1 MAEAFELYASFK
13 IDTSGYTQDLNK
25 IRQEM
30 EQFQQEL
37 NSLAIHPT
45 FDGGRFRSELQQAQQ
60 QSTQATEE
68 IQRLQQQIQSLQE
81 AADGGGSGDSGGGV
95 LSGFLNRLDVIGDIA
110 SGQFLANMAV
120 NGINSIIDGVTGSID
135 ESIGLASDLVETQN
149 VVDVTFE
156 DSASTINKWAQEALN
171 AYGITETKA
180 KQYSSTLG
188 AMLKSMGIADD
199 KVLQMS
205 MDMAGLAADMAS
217 FYNLDHDTAFE
228 KIRSGISG
236 ENEPLKA
243 LGINM
248 SVANLN
254 AFALEKGM
262 NKAFD
267 KMSQAEQATLRYQYL
282 LEATKD
288 AQGDFAR
295 TGDSFSNEMRKL
307 QTNLDRIKTEFG
319 KGLLGVVTPAISLL
333 NNVLSDKSYQYTT
346 AEKIMQERDESIYD
360 AKATYAQ
367 SLTIV
372 NSMRNMEQESGKAV
386 KATKA
391 WQEALENLKNVMPG
405 LSQYVDLTSDAIMGN
420 TERIKQYVD
429 TVNGVSL
436 YGAHDTAVTDAQA
449 AVDETEKQLES
460 LYARRDYLNSLIGGS
475 NAEEVKAAYQDAAE
489 SAYSSFVSTMSDISD
504 YTFADTLE
512 GFMREAPDGSS
523 QYNDIIRAR
532 NGFYS
537 EFHHTFTDL
546 QEDAWEM
553 LTDAMNLQSSDSSAA
568 AGELE
573 DVNRQIEETN
583 DKLNENQTA
592 LARATAEWEAYK
604 RAHPEAEKQVKFNEA
619 IEDEKKALED
629 LKSTVKDV
637 YTYQEDALKK
647 AQEAYK
653 GVASG
658 MGYMV
663 THTQEEMKKLLDT
676 DYSKENVLSWYGT
689 NADALHAYNDA
700 LQQAEASGVDVGI
713 LSGLTTYSRDNDA
726 YLSRLLNLT
735 PEEIKQLNAD
745 YQRARDE
752 ENAMAETKTRYT
764 LANDE
769 TYQSMLSTM
778 EKALEAFDQKDAITA
793 YMAENDSAFL
803 AGIDDIRKTL
813 ETEIPGI
820 NALLEQLGLKQID
833 YELKDKPWISD
844 FFVRGDADQRE
855 EDIAHE
861 KAAPTL
867 KEQAQARRAREQARA
882 RSGYADMIE
891 DGLMPDDIKAR
902 AQRWNRLVEMKTQE
916 MNDIVDIL
924 EQRMEENQRQREAE
938 EAEQWNNRATKDM
951 PPLYMMDTII
961 ANAAHPKFVPNTY
974 IGAPSSEQQEKTTGG
989 NFFSAIE
996 SAIDAAKEIE
1006 SRTIQEDFVT
1016 QSIFNALGEMME
1028 NYKESLRNN
1037 SAPNIFS
1044 NSDGVLFVQV
1054 TNPGEIANAVS
1065 GLPPTTINN
1074 TFSVDG
1080 KTVATAVAPIVN
1092 KIIGRG
1098 IRGNLMEVAR

>member
-13 IDTSGYTQDLNK
+13 IDTSGYTQELNK

-30 EQFQQEL
+30 QQFQQEL
-37 NSLAIHPT
+37 NSIAVHPT
-45 FDGGRFRSELQQAQQ
+45 FDGGRFLTELQQAQQ

-68 IQRLQQQIQSLQE
+68 IKRLQQQIQSLQE
-81 AADGGGSGDSGGGV
+81 AADDDSGGSGGR
-95 LSGFLNRLDVIGDIA
+95 SGFLSRLNVIGDIA

-120 NGINSIIDGVTGSID
+120 NGINSIIDGVAGAIN
-135 ESIGLASDLVETQN
+135 ESIGLASDLMETQN

-188 AMLKSMGIADD
+188 AMLKSMGVADD
-199 KVLQMS
+199 QVLQMS
-205 MDMAGLAADMAS
+205 TDMTGLAADMAS

-236 ENEPLKA
+236 ETEPLKA

-288 AQGDFAR
+288 VQGDFAR

-333 NNVLSDKSYQYTT
+333 NNLLSDKSYQYTT
-346 AEKIMQERDESIYD
+346 AEKIMQARDESIYD

-372 NSMRNMEQESGKAV
+372 NAMRNMEQESGEAV
-386 KATKA
+386 KATKV

-449 AVDETEKQLES
+449 AVNETEKQLES
-460 LYARRDYLNSLIGGS
+460 LYARRDYLNSLIVGA
-475 NAEEVKAAYQDAAE
+475 NAEEVKAAYHDVVE
-489 SAYSSFVSTMSDISD
+489 NAYQSFVRTMAETNAN
-504 YTFADTLE
+504 YTFADTFDE
-512 GFMREAPDGSS
+512 FFAS
-523 QYNDIIRAR
+523 QYDEVDRAIR
-532 NGFYS
+532 GVGYS
-537 EFHHTFTDL
+537 SINLYEFRDMQEAAWSKLTEAMSLQTF
-546 QEDAWEM
+546 
-553 LTDAMNLQSSDSSAA
+553 DSSAT

-583 DKLNENQTA
+583 DKLSENQTA
-592 LARATAEWEAYK
+592 LASATAQWEAYK
-604 RAHPEAEKQVKFNEA
+604 RAHPDAEEQVKFNEA
-619 IEDEKKALED
+619 VEDEKKALED
-629 LKSTVKDV
+629 LKTALKDV
-637 YTYQEDALKK
+637 DTYSADTLKK

-663 THTQEEMKKLLDT
+663 THTQDEMKKLLDT

-700 LQQAEASGVDVGI
+700 LKQAEAAGVDVDI

-764 LANDE
+764 MADDE
-769 TYQSMLSTM
+769 TYQAMLETVQKS
-778 EKALEAFDQKDAITA
+778 LEAFQQAETITA
-793 YMAENDSAFL
+793 YMEENDSALL
-803 AGIDDIRKTL
+803 AGIDKMKETL
-813 ETEIPGI
+813 ESELPGI
-820 NALLEQLGLKQID
+820 NALLEKYGFGVKLSDLTPKYRTDYSTNETHYDFLGDISTGKGRAADAPLAVGHLMDQKVREGNSFWDKAQEAAD
-833 YELKDKPWISD
+833 KAYENRKHEAKYWT
-844 FFVRGDADQRE
+844 FV
-855 EDIAHE
+855 
-861 KAAPTL
+861 
-867 KEQAQARRAREQARA
+867 
-882 RSGYADMIE
+882 S
-891 DGLMPDDIKAR
+891 
-902 AQRWNRLVEMKTQE
+902 EMRTTFE
-916 MNDIVDIL
+916 T
-924 EQRMEENQRQREAE
+924 MEENYLTALKEGRLP
-938 EAEQWNNRATKDM
+938 N
-951 PPLYMMDTII
+951 I
-961 ANAAHPKFVPNTY
+961 ANN
-974 IGAPSSEQQEKTTGG
+974 E
-989 NFFSAIE
+989 
-996 SAIDAAKEIE
+996 
-1006 SRTIQEDFVT
+1006 
-1016 QSIFNALGEMME
+1016 
-1028 NYKESLRNN
+1028 
-1037 SAPNIFS
+1037 
-1044 NSDGVLFVQV
+1044 DGVICVRIE
-1054 TNPGEIANAVS
+1054 NPADVAQAVS
-1065 GLPPTTINN
+1065 GLPPTTIQNN
-1074 TFSVDG
+1074 FSVDG
-1080 KTVATAVAPIVN
+1080 KMIATAIAPHVN
-1092 KIIGRG
+1092 SAIGG
-1098 IRGNLMEVAR
+1098 TIRSNLMFAKWGD

>member
-13 IDTSGYTQDLNK
+13 IDTSGYTQELNK

-30 EQFQQEL
+30 QQFQQEL
-37 NSLAIHPT
+37 NSFAVHPT
-45 FDGGRFRSELQQAQQ
+45 FDAGRFRAELQQAQQ

-68 IQRLQQQIQSLQE
+68 IKRLQQQIQSLQE

-95 LSGFLNRLDVIGDIA
+95 LSRFLRRLDVIGDIA

-120 NGINSIIDGVTGSID
+120 NGINSIIDGVTGSIS

-199 KVLQMS
+199 QVLQMS

-372 NSMRNMEQESGKAV
+372 NSMRNMEQESGEAV

-460 LYARRDYLNSLIGGS
+460 LYARRDYLNSLIVGS
-475 NAEEVKAAYQDAAE
+475 NAEEVKAAYHDVVE
-489 SAYSSFVSTMSDISD
+489 NAYQSFVRTMAGTNAN
-504 YTFADTLE
+504 YTFANTFDE
-512 GFMREAPDGSS
+512 FFAS
-523 QYNDIIRAR
+523 QYDEVDRAIRGVGDSSINLFDFGDMQAAAW
-532 NGFYS
+532 S
-537 EFHHTFTDL
+537 KLTEAMSLQTFD
-546 QEDAWEM
+546 
-553 LTDAMNLQSSDSSAA
+553 NSAA

-604 RAHPEAEKQVKFNEA
+604 RAHPEAEEQVKFNEA

-629 LKSTVKDV
+629 LKTALKDV
-637 YTYQEDALKK
+637 DTYRADTLKK
-647 AQEAYK
+647 AQEDYK

-663 THTQEEMKKLLDT
+663 THTRAEMDKLLAT

-700 LQQAEASGVDVGI
+700 LKQAEAAGVDVGI

-769 TYQSMLSTM
+769 TYQAMLKTVRKS
-778 EKALEAFDQKDAITA
+778 LEAFQQAETITA
-793 YMAENDSAFL
+793 YMEENDSALL
-803 AGIDDIRKTL
+803 AGIDKMKETL
-813 ETEIPGI
+813 ESELPGI
-820 NALLEQLGLKQID
+820 NALLEKYGFGVKLSDLTPKYRTDYSTNETHYDFLGD
-833 YELKDKPWISD
+833 ISTGKG
-844 FFVRGDADQRE
+844 RAADAPL
-855 EDIAHE
+855 AVGGH
-861 KAAPTL
+861 
-867 KEQAQARRAREQARA
+867 
-882 RSGYADMIE
+882 
-891 DGLMPDDIKAR
+891 
-902 AQRWNRLVEMKTQE
+902 LVEYWAPNPETNPQE
-916 MNDIVDIL
+916 LADVLAAL
-924 EQRMEENQRQREAE
+924 EAKQEENQKVREGNGYWDKAQ
-938 EAEQWNNRATKDM
+938 EAADKAYENRKQVAKNLTFIREM
-951 PPLYMMDTII
+951 
-961 ANAAHPKFVPNTY
+961 H
-974 IGAPSSEQQEKTTGG
+974 TT
-989 NFFSAIE
+989 FE
-996 SAIDAAKEIE
+996 
-1006 SRTIQEDFVT
+1006 TMQ
-1016 QSIFNALGEMME
+1016 E
-1028 NYKESLRNN
+1028 NYLTALKERK
-1037 SAPNIFS
+1037 APNIT
-1044 NSDGVLFVQV
+1044 NNEDGVLWVRIE
-1054 TNPGEIANAVS
+1054 NPADVAKAVS
-1065 GLPPTTINN
+1065 GLPPTTIQNN
-1074 TFSVDG
+1074 FSVDG
-1080 KTVATAVAPIVN
+1080 KMIATAIAPYVN
-1092 KIIGRG
+1092 SAIGG
-1098 IRGNLMEVAR
+1098 TIRSNLMFTKWGD

>member
-13 IDTSGYTQDLNK
+13 IDTSGYTQELNK

-30 EQFQQEL
+30 QQFQQEL

-45 FDGGRFRSELQQAQQ
+45 FDGGRFQKELQQAQQ

-68 IQRLQQQIQSLQE
+68 IQRLQQQIQSLQQ
-81 AADGGGSGDSGGGV
+81 AADGGDSGGGV
-95 LSGFLNRLDVIGDIA
+95 LSGFLSRLDVIGDIA

-135 ESIGLASDLVETQN
+135 ESIGLASDLKETQN

-156 DSASTINKWAQEALN
+156 DSASTINKWSQEALN

-188 AMLKSMGIADD
+188 AMMKSMGIADD
-199 KVLQMS
+199 QVLQMS

-236 ENEPLKA
+236 ETEPLKA

-333 NNVLSDKSYQYTT
+333 NNVLSDKSYQQT
-346 AEKIMQERDESIYD
+346 AIEKIYSERDESLFAAEVAY
-360 AKATYAQ
+360 Q
-367 SLTIV
+367 RSLTIV
-372 NSMRNMEQESGKAV
+372 DSMRSIEDESGDAV
-386 KATKA
+386 KSTEEWRAA
-391 WQEALENLKNVMPG
+391 LEALKDVMPG
-405 LSQYVDLTSDAIMGN
+405 LSQYVDLTTDAIIGN
-420 TERIKQYVD
+420 DEAIQNYVD
-429 TVNGVSL
+429 TLHGVTKYNS
-436 YGAHDTAVTDAQA
+436 YDQAVSDAQKRYDDLQTQIAETEADIAKRELLIQSSDELQKLYDKRVEDAWRTYAQRYGYEPDYQTARNMPSSDVRSYAYATSTENPYANLGGLATGLNAEQIYYFDLFRNAQNAAKDPLAQEKAELESEKEELAELVPQAEAAAVALDDVKKSREEYVNSPEGRKAKLNSDFKA
-449 AVDETEKQLES
+449 AVD
-460 LYARRDYLNSLIGGS
+460 A
-475 NAEEVKAAYQDAAE
+475 
-489 SAYSSFVSTMSDISD
+489 
-504 YTFADTLE
+504 
-512 GFMREAPDGSS
+512 
-523 QYNDIIRAR
+523 
-532 NGFYS
+532 
-537 EFHHTFTDL
+537 
-546 QEDAWEM
+546 
-553 LTDAMNLQSSDSSAA
+553 
-568 AGELE
+568 
-573 DVNRQIEETN
+573 
-583 DKLNENQTA
+583 
-592 LARATAEWEAYK
+592 
-604 RAHPEAEKQVKFNEA
+604 
-619 IEDEKKALED
+619 EKKALED
-629 LKSTVKDV
+629 LKTTVQDV

-647 AQEAYK
+647 MQKSYK

-658 MGYMV
+658 FGFMV
-663 THTQEEMKKLLDT
+663 KHTRDEMQELL
-676 DYSKENVLSWYGT
+676 N
-689 NADALHAYNDA
+689 
-700 LQQAEASGVDVGI
+700 
-713 LSGLTTYSRDNDA
+713 TTYSEENVMGWWEQNANVLEEYNAQLREARDAGLDTGIIEGLLTYSTENEATLARYLDLARNNPDA
-726 YLSRLLNLT
+726 
-735 PEEIKQLNAD
+735 IAALNAK
-745 YQRARDE
+745 YARVRAA
-752 ENAMAETKTRYT
+752 ENDSAAFATEIT

-778 EKALEAFDQKDAITA
+778 EKALESFDQKDAITA
-793 YMAENDSAFL
+793 YMAENDNALL
-803 AGIDDIRKTL
+803 AGIDDMRKTL
-813 ETEIPGI
+813 EAEIPGI
-820 NALLEQLGLKQID
+820 NALLEQLGFKTID
-833 YELKDKPWISD
+833 YEIKDKPWVHD
-844 FFVRGDADQRE
+844 FGGARAGYADLFDDVAKDKNAFNKDE
-855 EDIAHE
+855 A
-861 KAAPTL
+861 KALHAI
-867 KEQAQARRAREQARA
+867 EARA

-924 EQRMEENQRQREAE
+924 EQRMEENQRQLEAE
-938 EAEQWNNRATKDM
+938 EAARAAKEARDNALPKTWSDLS
-951 PPLYMMDTII
+951 PII
-961 ANAAHPKFVPNTY
+961 
-974 IGAPSSEQQEKTTGG
+974 SSEEFQNAESYETVSNEKTTGG
-989 NFFSAIE
+989 NIFSAIE

-1006 SRTIQEDFVT
+1006 SRTIQEGFVT
-1016 QSIFNALGEMME
+1016 QSIFNTLGEMME
-1028 NYKESLRNN
+1028 NYKESLKNN
-1037 SAPNIFS
+1037 SAPNIF
-1044 NSDGVLFVQV
+1044 NNGDGVLFVQV
-1054 TNPGEIANAVS
+1054 TNPDEIANAVS

-1092 KIIGRG
+1092 KTIGRG

>member
-1 MAEAFELYASFK
+1 
-13 IDTSGYTQDLNK
+13 
-25 IRQEM
+25 
-30 EQFQQEL
+30 
-37 NSLAIHPT
+37 
-45 FDGGRFRSELQQAQQ
+45 
-60 QSTQATEE
+60 
-68 IQRLQQQIQSLQE
+68 
-81 AADGGGSGDSGGGV
+81 
-95 LSGFLNRLDVIGDIA
+95 
-110 SGQFLANMAV
+110 
-120 NGINSIIDGVTGSID
+120 
-135 ESIGLASDLVETQN
+135 
-149 VVDVTFE
+149 
-156 DSASTINKWAQEALN
+156 
-171 AYGITETKA
+171 
-180 KQYSSTLG
+180 
-188 AMLKSMGIADD
+188 
-199 KVLQMS
+199 
-205 MDMAGLAADMAS
+205 
-217 FYNLDHDTAFE
+217 
-228 KIRSGISG
+228 
-236 ENEPLKA
+236 
-243 LGINM
+243 M

-367 SLTIV
+367 SLAIV
-372 NSMRNMEQESGKAV
+372 NSMRNMEQESGEAV

-391 WQEALENLKNVMPG
+391 WQEALENLKNGMPG

-460 LYARRDYLNSLIGGS
+460 LYARRDYLNSLIVGS
-475 NAEEVKAAYQDAAE
+475 NAEEVKAAYHDVVE
-489 SAYSSFVSTMSDISD
+489 NAYQSFVRTMAGTNAN
-504 YTFADTLE
+504 YTFANTFDE
-512 GFMREAPDGSS
+512 FFAS
-523 QYNDIIRAR
+523 QYDEVDRAIR
-532 NGFYS
+532 GVGYS
-537 EFHHTFTDL
+537 SINLFDFGDMQAAAWSKLTEAMSLQTF
-546 QEDAWEM
+546 
-553 LTDAMNLQSSDSSAA
+553 DSSAA

-573 DVNRQIEETN
+573 DVNKQIEEKN
-583 DKLNENQTA
+583 EELNERQTA
-592 LARATAEWEAYK
+592 LARATAEREAYK
-604 RAHPEAEKQVKFNEA
+604 RAHPEAEEQVKFNEA
-619 IEDEKKALED
+619 IEDEKKALDD
-629 LKSTVKDV
+629 LKTALKDV
-637 YTYQEDALKK
+637 DTYRADTLKK

-700 LQQAEASGVDVGI
+700 LKQAEAAGVDVGI

-764 LANDE
+764 LADDE
-769 TYQSMLSTM
+769 TYQAMLETVQKS
-778 EKALEAFDQKDAITA
+778 LEAFEQKDAIAA
-793 YMAENDSAFL
+793 YMAENNSAVL
-803 AGIDDIRKTL
+803 AGINTMRETL
-813 ETEIPGI
+813 EAEIPGI
-820 NALLEQLGLKQID
+820 NALLEQLGFKQID

-855 EDIAHE
+855 
-861 KAAPTL
+861 
-867 KEQAQARRAREQARA
+867 
-882 RSGYADMIE
+882 
-891 DGLMPDDIKAR
+891 
-902 AQRWNRLVEMKTQE
+902 
-916 MNDIVDIL
+916 
-924 EQRMEENQRQREAE
+924 AE
-938 EAEQWNNRATKDM
+938 EAEQWNDRLTKYM

-1054 TNPGEIANAVS
+1054 TNPDEIANAVS

-1080 KTVATAVAPIVN
+1080 KTVATEVAPIVN

>member
-13 IDTSGYTQDLNK
+13 IDTSGYTQELNK

-45 FDGGRFRSELQQAQQ
+45 FDGGRFQAELQQAQQ

-68 IQRLQQQIQSLQE
+68 IKRLQQQIQSLQQ

-95 LSGFLNRLDVIGDIA
+95 LSGFLSSLDVIGDIA

-199 KVLQMS
+199 QVLQMS

-236 ENEPLKA
+236 ETEPLKA

-346 AEKIMQERDESIYD
+346 AEKIMQERDDAIYD

-429 TVNGVSL
+429 TANGVSL

-460 LYARRDYLNSLIGGS
+460 LYARRDYLNSLIVGS
-475 NAEEVKAAYQDAAE
+475 NAEEVKAAYHDVVE
-489 SAYSSFVSTMSDISD
+489 NAYQSFVRTMAGTNAN
-504 YTFADTLE
+504 YTFANTFDE
-512 GFMREAPDGSS
+512 FFAS
-523 QYNDIIRAR
+523 QYDEVDRAIRGVGDSSINLFDFGDMQAAAW
-532 NGFYS
+532 S
-537 EFHHTFTDL
+537 KLTEAMSLQTF
-546 QEDAWEM
+546 
-553 LTDAMNLQSSDSSAA
+553 DSSAA

-604 RAHPEAEKQVKFNEA
+604 RAHPEAEEQVKFNEA

-629 LKSTVKDV
+629 IKTALKDV
-637 YTYQEDALKK
+637 ETYRADTLKK

-700 LQQAEASGVDVGI
+700 LKQAEAAGVDVGI

-764 LANDE
+764 LADDE
-769 TYQSMLSTM
+769 TYQAMLETVQKS
-778 EKALEAFDQKDAITA
+778 LEAFEQKDAIAA
-793 YMAENDSAFL
+793 YMAENNSEVL
-803 AGIDDIRKTL
+803 AGINTMRETL
-813 ETEIPGI
+813 EAEIPGI
-820 NALLEQLGLKQID
+820 NALLEQLGFKQID

-861 KAAPTL
+861 KTAPTL

-1054 TNPGEIANAVS
+1054 KNPGEIANAVS

>member
-1 MAEAFELYASFK
+1 
-13 IDTSGYTQDLNK
+13 
-25 IRQEM
+25 
-30 EQFQQEL
+30 
-37 NSLAIHPT
+37 
-45 FDGGRFRSELQQAQQ
+45 
-60 QSTQATEE
+60 
-68 IQRLQQQIQSLQE
+68 
-81 AADGGGSGDSGGGV
+81 
-95 LSGFLNRLDVIGDIA
+95 
-110 SGQFLANMAV
+110 
-120 NGINSIIDGVTGSID
+120 
-135 ESIGLASDLVETQN
+135 
-149 VVDVTFE
+149 
-156 DSASTINKWAQEALN
+156 
-171 AYGITETKA
+171 
-180 KQYSSTLG
+180 
-188 AMLKSMGIADD
+188 
-199 KVLQMS
+199 
-205 MDMAGLAADMAS
+205 
-217 FYNLDHDTAFE
+217 
-228 KIRSGISG
+228 
-236 ENEPLKA
+236 
-243 LGINM
+243 M

-372 NSMRNMEQESGKAV
+372 NSMRNMEQESGEAV

-460 LYARRDYLNSLIGGS
+460 LYARRDYLNSLIVGS
-475 NAEEVKAAYQDAAE
+475 NAEEVKAAYHDVVE
-489 SAYSSFVSTMSDISD
+489 NAYQSFVRTMAGTNAN
-504 YTFADTLE
+504 YTFANTFDE
-512 GFMREAPDGSS
+512 FFAS
-523 QYNDIIRAR
+523 QYDEVDRAIRGVGDSSINLFDFGDMQAAAW
-532 NGFYS
+532 S
-537 EFHHTFTDL
+537 KLTEAMSLQTF
-546 QEDAWEM
+546 
-553 LTDAMNLQSSDSSAA
+553 DSSAA

-583 DKLNENQTA
+583 DKLNENQSA

-604 RAHPEAEKQVKFNEA
+604 RAHPEAEEQVKFNEA

-629 LKSTVKDV
+629 LKTALKDV
-637 YTYQEDALKK
+637 DTYRADTLKK

-663 THTQEEMKKLLDT
+663 THTQEEMKKLLAT
-676 DYSKENVLSWYGT
+676 DYSKENVLSWYGK
-689 NADALHAYNDA
+689 NADALHAYNNA
-700 LQQAEASGVDVGI
+700 LQQAEAAGVDVGI

-752 ENAMAETKTRYT
+752 ENAMAEIKTRYT
-764 LANDE
+764 LADDE
-769 TYQSMLSTM
+769 TYQAMLETVQKSI
-778 EKALEAFDQKDAITA
+778 EAFEQKDEIAA
-793 YMAENDSAFL
+793 YMAENNNSLL
-803 AGIDDIRKTL
+803 AGIDDMRKTL

-820 NALLEQLGLKQID
+820 NALLEQLGFKPID
-833 YELKDKPWISD
+833 YEIKDKPWVHD
-844 FFVRGDADQRE
+844 FGGSRAGYADLFDDVAKDKNAFNKDE
-855 EDIAHE
+855 A
-861 KAAPTL
+861 KALHAI
-867 KEQAQARRAREQARA
+867 KARA

-902 AQRWNRLVEMKTQE
+902 AQRWNRLVKMKTQE

-989 NFFSAIE
+989 NVFSAIE

-1065 GLPPTTINN
+1065 GLPPTSINN

>member
-1 MAEAFELYASFK
+1 
-13 IDTSGYTQDLNK
+13 
-25 IRQEM
+25 
-30 EQFQQEL
+30 
-37 NSLAIHPT
+37 
-45 FDGGRFRSELQQAQQ
+45 
-60 QSTQATEE
+60 
-68 IQRLQQQIQSLQE
+68 
-81 AADGGGSGDSGGGV
+81 
-95 LSGFLNRLDVIGDIA
+95 
-110 SGQFLANMAV
+110 
-120 NGINSIIDGVTGSID
+120 
-135 ESIGLASDLVETQN
+135 
-149 VVDVTFE
+149 
-156 DSASTINKWAQEALN
+156 
-171 AYGITETKA
+171 
-180 KQYSSTLG
+180 
-188 AMLKSMGIADD
+188 
-199 KVLQMS
+199 
-205 MDMAGLAADMAS
+205 
-217 FYNLDHDTAFE
+217 
-228 KIRSGISG
+228 
-236 ENEPLKA
+236 
-243 LGINM
+243 M

-333 NNVLSDKSYQYTT
+333 NNVLSDKSYQYKD
-346 AEKIMQERDESIYD
+346 AEKIYTERNQALFD
-360 AKATYAQ
+360 AQATYAE
-367 SLTIV
+367 SMTIV
-372 NSMRNMEQESGKAV
+372 NAMRNMEDESG
-386 KATKA
+386 
-391 WQEALENLKNVMPG
+391 EAIKSTDEWRVAIEELINVMPG
-405 LSQYVDLTSDAIMGN
+405 LAQYVDLTSDAIIGN
-420 TERIKQYVD
+420 TESINQYVD
-429 TVNGVSL
+429 AVNGVSQ
-436 YGAHDTAVTDAQA
+436 YAAHENAVNDAA
-449 AVDETEKQLES
+449 ALVDADKQELAKLNAYNQYLQSIIDSAES
-460 LYARRDYLNSLIGGS
+460 GTIK
-475 NAEEVKAAYQDAAE
+475 AERKAALERAYEYFKSTVPNLAFANTWEEFTKSSPGNPSQYTQQQNVQKGLKREYGYYQLTGTAAE
-489 SAYSSFVSTMSDISD
+489 AWNQLMEAEQAYNNPSAYYI
-504 YTFADTLE
+504 AQQQE
-512 GFMREAPDGSS
+512 NQKQIEATT
-523 QYNDIIRAR
+523 QK
-532 NGFYS
+532 
-537 EFHHTFTDL
+537 L
-546 QEDAWEM
+546 QEDTKAY
-553 LTDAMNLQSSDSSAA
+553 
-568 AGELE
+568 
-573 DVNRQIEETN
+573 N
-583 DKLNENQTA
+583 D
-592 LARATAEWEAYK
+592 ATAAQNDFVESN
-604 RAHPEAEKQVKFNEA
+604 EKAKKQYDFDKAV
-619 IEDEKKALED
+619 EDEKKALED
-629 LKSTVKDV
+629 LKTALKDV
-637 YTYQEDALKK
+637 ETYRADTLKK

-663 THTQEEMKKLLDT
+663 THTRAEMDKLLAT

-700 LQQAEASGVDVGI
+700 LQQAEAAGVDVGI

-764 LANDE
+764 LADDE
-769 TYQSMLSTM
+769 TYQAMLETVQKS
-778 EKALEAFDQKDAITA
+778 LEAFEQKDAIAA
-793 YMAENDSAFL
+793 YMAENNSAVL
-803 AGIDDIRKTL
+803 AGINTMRETL
-813 ETEIPGI
+813 EAEIPGI
-820 NALLEQLGLKQID
+820 NALLEQLGFKQID
-833 YELKDKPWISD
+833 YELEDKPWISD

-861 KAAPTL
+861 KTAPTL

-989 NFFSAIE
+989 NVFSAIE

-1054 TNPGEIANAVS
+1054 TNPDEIANAVS

-1080 KTVATAVAPIVN
+1080 KTVATEVAPIVN

>member
-13 IDTSGYTQDLNK
+13 IDTSGYTQELNK

-30 EQFQQEL
+30 QQFQQEL
-37 NSLAIHPT
+37 NSFAVHPT
-45 FDGGRFRSELQQAQQ
+45 FDAGRFRAELQQAQQ

-68 IQRLQQQIQSLQE
+68 IQRLQQQIQSLQQ

-95 LSGFLNRLDVIGDIA
+95 LSGFLSQLDVIGDIA
-110 SGQFLANMAV
+110 SGQFIANMAV
-120 NGINSIIDGVTGSID
+120 NGINSIIDGITGSID

-199 KVLQMS
+199 QVLQMS
-205 MDMAGLAADMAS
+205 IDMAGLAADMAS

-236 ENEPLKA
+236 ETEPLKA

-372 NSMRNMEQESGKAV
+372 NSMRNMEQESGEAV

-429 TVNGVSL
+429 TVNSVSL

-460 LYARRDYLNSLIGGS
+460 LYARRDYLNSLIVGS
-475 NAEEVKAAYQDAAE
+475 NAEEVKAAYHDVVE
-489 SAYSSFVSTMSDISD
+489 NAYQSFVRTMAETNAN
-504 YTFADTLE
+504 YTFANTFDE
-512 GFMREAPDGSS
+512 FFAS
-523 QYNDIIRAR
+523 QYDEVDRAIRGVGDSSINLFDFGDMQAAAW
-532 NGFYS
+532 S
-537 EFHHTFTDL
+537 KLTEAMSLQTF
-546 QEDAWEM
+546 
-553 LTDAMNLQSSDSSAA
+553 DSSAA

-573 DVNRQIEETN
+573 EVNRQIEETN

-592 LARATAEWEAYK
+592 LARATSEWEAYK
-604 RAHPEAEKQVKFNEA
+604 RAHPEAEEQVKFNEA

-629 LKSTVKDV
+629 LKSTEKDV

-803 AGIDDIRKTL
+803 AGIDDMKQTL
-813 ETEIPGI
+813 VKEIPQI
-820 NALLEQLGLKQID
+820 NALLKSLGFNNKIETKIHEWTTDFSQNETPYDFLGDISTGKGRAANAPLAVGGHLMEYWAPNPETNPQELADVLAALEAKQKENQKVREGNGFWD
-833 YELKDKPWISD
+833 KAQEAADKAYENRKQVAENLTFI
-844 FFVRGDADQRE
+844 RE
-855 EDIAHE
+855 MHTTLETMQENYLTA
-861 KAAPTL
+861 L
-867 KEQAQARRAREQARA
+867 KER
-882 RSGYADMIE
+882 
-891 DGLMPDDIKAR
+891 K
-902 AQRWNRLVEMKTQE
+902 
-916 MNDIVDIL
+916 
-924 EQRMEENQRQREAE
+924 
-938 EAEQWNNRATKDM
+938 
-951 PPLYMMDTII
+951 
-961 ANAAHPKFVPNTY
+961 
-974 IGAPSSEQQEKTTGG
+974 
-989 NFFSAIE
+989 
-996 SAIDAAKEIE
+996 
-1006 SRTIQEDFVT
+1006 
-1016 QSIFNALGEMME
+1016 
-1028 NYKESLRNN
+1028 
-1037 SAPNIFS
+1037 APNIT
-1044 NSDGVLFVQV
+1044 NNENGVLWVRIE
-1054 TNPGEIANAVS
+1054 NPADVAKAVS
-1065 GLPPTTINN
+1065 GLPPTTIQNN
-1074 TFSVDG
+1074 FSVDG
-1080 KTVATAVAPIVN
+1080 KMIATAIAPHVN
-1092 KIIGRG
+1092 SAIGG
-1098 IRGNLMEVAR
+1098 TIRSNLMFKKWGD

>member
-1 MAEAFELYASFK
+1 
-13 IDTSGYTQDLNK
+13 
-25 IRQEM
+25 
-30 EQFQQEL
+30 
-37 NSLAIHPT
+37 
-45 FDGGRFRSELQQAQQ
+45 
-60 QSTQATEE
+60 
-68 IQRLQQQIQSLQE
+68 
-81 AADGGGSGDSGGGV
+81 
-95 LSGFLNRLDVIGDIA
+95 
-110 SGQFLANMAV
+110 
-120 NGINSIIDGVTGSID
+120 
-135 ESIGLASDLVETQN
+135 
-149 VVDVTFE
+149 
-156 DSASTINKWAQEALN
+156 
-171 AYGITETKA
+171 
-180 KQYSSTLG
+180 
-188 AMLKSMGIADD
+188 
-199 KVLQMS
+199 
-205 MDMAGLAADMAS
+205 
-217 FYNLDHDTAFE
+217 
-228 KIRSGISG
+228 
-236 ENEPLKA
+236 
-243 LGINM
+243 M

-449 AVDETEKQLES
+449 AVNETEKQLES
-460 LYARRDYLNSLIGGS
+460 LYARRDYLNSLIVGS
-475 NAEEVKAAYQDAAE
+475 NAEEVKAAYHDVVE
-489 SAYSSFVSTMSDISD
+489 NAYQSFVRTMAETNAN
-504 YTFADTLE
+504 YTFANTFDE
-512 GFMREAPDGSS
+512 FFAS
-523 QYNDIIRAR
+523 QYDEVDRAIRGVGDSSINLFDFGDMQAAAW
-532 NGFYS
+532 S
-537 EFHHTFTDL
+537 KLTEAMSLQTF
-546 QEDAWEM
+546 
-553 LTDAMNLQSSDSSAA
+553 DSSAA

-583 DKLNENQTA
+583 DKLSERQTA
-592 LARATAEWEAYK
+592 LARATAEREAYN

-629 LKSTVKDV
+629 LETALKDV
-637 YTYQEDALKK
+637 DTYRADTLKK

-764 LANDE
+764 LADDE
-769 TYQSMLSTM
+769 TYQAMLETVQKS
-778 EKALEAFDQKDAITA
+778 LEAFEQKDAIAA
-793 YMAENDSAFL
+793 YMAENNSAVL
-803 AGIDDIRKTL
+803 AGINTMRATL
-813 ETEIPGI
+813 EAKIPGI
-820 NALLEQLGLKQID
+820 NALLEQLGFKQID

-861 KAAPTL
+861 KTAPTL

-902 AQRWNRLVEMKTQE
+902 AQRWNRLVEIKTQE

-924 EQRMEENQRQREAE
+924 EQRMEENQRQREEE
-938 EAEQWNNRATKDM
+938 EAAR
-951 PPLYMMDTII
+951 
-961 ANAAHPKFVPNTY
+961 
-974 IGAPSSEQQEKTTGG
+974 
-989 NFFSAIE
+989 
-996 SAIDAAKEIE
+996 AAKEA
-1006 SRTIQEDFVT
+1006 RD
-1016 QSIFNALGEMME
+1016 NALPKTWSDLSPIISTDEFK
-1028 NYKESLRNN
+1028 NAESY
-1037 SAPNIFS
+1037 APVSNEKTNIFALPQTNKQEGS
-1044 NSDGVLFVQV
+1044 HFETFDEYRTRTMLENSRVMQD
-1054 TNPGEIANAVS
+1054 
-1065 GLPPTTINN
+1065 TINSMVETFKTTTQQSQTTQEVTISN
-1074 TFSVDG
+1074 PQDLAAYLQQPVTVVNNFSVDG
-1080 KTVATAVAPIVN
+1080 TSVATVIAPIVN
-1092 KIIGRG
+1092 KTIGRG

>member
-13 IDTSGYTQDLNK
+13 IDTSGYTQELNK

-45 FDGGRFRSELQQAQQ
+45 FDGGLFRTELQQAQQ

-81 AADGGGSGDSGGGV
+81 AADGDSGGSGGGV
-95 LSGFLNRLDVIGDIA
+95 LSGFLSRLDVIGDIA

-120 NGINSIIDGVTGSID
+120 NGINSIIDGITGSID

-199 KVLQMS
+199 QVLQMS

-346 AEKIMQERDESIYD
+346 AEKIMQERDDAIYD

-372 NSMRNMEQESGKAV
+372 NSMRNMEQESGEAV

-460 LYARRDYLNSLIGGS
+460 QYARRDYLNSLIVGS
-475 NAEEVKAAYQDAAE
+475 NAEEVKAAYHDVVE
-489 SAYSSFVSTMSDISD
+489 NAYQSFVRTMAGTNAN
-504 YTFADTLE
+504 YTFANTFDE
-512 GFMREAPDGSS
+512 FFAS
-523 QYNDIIRAR
+523 QYDEVDRAIRGVGDSSINLFDFGDMQAAAW
-532 NGFYS
+532 S
-537 EFHHTFTDL
+537 KLTEAMSLQTF
-546 QEDAWEM
+546 
-553 LTDAMNLQSSDSSAA
+553 DSSAA

-604 RAHPEAEKQVKFNEA
+604 RAHPEAEEQVKFNEA
-619 IEDEKKALED
+619 VEDEKKALED
-629 LKSTVKDV
+629 LKTALKDV
-637 YTYQEDALKK
+637 DTYRADTLKK

-700 LQQAEASGVDVGI
+700 LQQAEAAGVDVGI

-813 ETEIPGI
+813 EAEIPGI
-820 NALLEQLGLKQID
+820 NALLEQLGFKQID

-861 KAAPTL
+861 KTAPTL

-1037 SAPNIFS
+1037 SAPNIF
-1044 NSDGVLFVQV
+1044 NNGDGVLFVQV
-1054 TNPGEIANAVS
+1054 TNPDEIANAVS

-1092 KIIGRG
+1092 KTIGRS

>member
-13 IDTSGYTQDLNK
+13 IDTSGYTQELNK

-45 FDGGRFRSELQQAQQ
+45 FDGGRFQAELQQAQQ

-68 IQRLQQQIQSLQE
+68 IKRLQQQIQSLQQ

-95 LSGFLNRLDVIGDIA
+95 LSGFLSSLDVIGDIA

-199 KVLQMS
+199 QVLQMS

-236 ENEPLKA
+236 ETEPLKA

-333 NNVLSDKSYQYTT
+333 NNVLSDKSYQYKD
-346 AEKIMQERDESIYD
+346 AEKIYTERNQALFD
-360 AKATYAQ
+360 AQATYAE
-367 SLTIV
+367 SMTIV
-372 NSMRNMEQESGKAV
+372 NAMRNMEDESGEAIKS
-386 KATKA
+386 TDA
-391 WQEALENLKNVMPG
+391 WRLAIEELINVMPG
-405 LSQYVDLTSDAIMGN
+405 LAQYVDLTSDAIIGN
-420 TERIKQYVD
+420 TESINQYVD
-429 TVNGVSL
+429 AVNGVSQ
-436 YGAHDTAVTDAQA
+436 YAAHENAVNDAA
-449 AVDETEKQLES
+449 ALVDADKQELAKLNAYNQYLQSIIDSAES
-460 LYARRDYLNSLIGGS
+460 GTIK
-475 NAEEVKAAYQDAAE
+475 AERKAALE
-489 SAYSSFVSTMSDISD
+489 RAYEYFKSTVPNLA
-504 YTFADTLE
+504 FADTWE
-512 GFMREAPDGSS
+512 EFTKSSPGNPS
-523 QYNDIIRAR
+523 QYTQQQNVQKGLKREYGYYQLTGTAADAWNQLMEAEEAYNNPSAYYIAQQQENQKQIEA
-532 NGFYS
+532 
-537 EFHHTFTDL
+537 TTQKL
-546 QEDAWEM
+546 QEDTKAY
-553 LTDAMNLQSSDSSAA
+553 
-568 AGELE
+568 
-573 DVNRQIEETN
+573 N
-583 DKLNENQTA
+583 D
-592 LARATAEWEAYK
+592 ATAAQNDFVESN
-604 RAHPEAEKQVKFNEA
+604 EKAKKQYDFDKAV
-619 IEDEKKALED
+619 EDEKKALED
-629 LKSTVKDV
+629 LKTALKDV
-637 YTYQEDALKK
+637 ETYRADTLKK

-700 LQQAEASGVDVGI
+700 LQQAEAAGVDVGI

-764 LANDE
+764 LADDE
-769 TYQSMLSTM
+769 TYQAMLETVQKS
-778 EKALEAFDQKDAITA
+778 LEAFEQKDAIAA
-793 YMAENDSAFL
+793 YMAENNSAVL
-803 AGIDDIRKTL
+803 AGINTMRETL
-813 ETEIPGI
+813 EAEIPGI
-820 NALLEQLGLKQID
+820 NALLEQLGFKQID
-833 YELKDKPWISD
+833 YELEDKPWISD
-844 FFVRGDADQRE
+844 FFVRGD
-855 EDIAHE
+855 
-861 KAAPTL
+861 
-867 KEQAQARRAREQARA
+867 
-882 RSGYADMIE
+882 ADMIE

-989 NFFSAIE
+989 NVFSAIE

-1054 TNPGEIANAVS
+1054 TNPDEIANAVS

-1092 KIIGRG
+1092 KTIGRG
-1098 IRGNLMEVAR
+1098 IRWNLMEVAR

>member
-13 IDTSGYTQDLNK
+13 IDTSGYTQELNK

-45 FDGGRFRSELQQAQQ
+45 FDGGRFRTELQQAQQ

-68 IQRLQQQIQSLQE
+68 IKRLQQQIQSLQE
-81 AADGGGSGDSGGGV
+81 AAEDSGDDSKNSITG
-95 LSGFLNRLDVIGDIA
+95 LLKRIGIVGEIA
-110 SGQFLANMAV
+110 SGQFLGNMFV
-120 NGINSIIDGVTGSID
+120 NGVNTVIDGVTGSIS
-135 ESIGLASDLVETQN
+135 ESIELASDLVETQN

-199 KVLQMS
+199 QVLQMS

-236 ENEPLKA
+236 ETEPLKA

-460 LYARRDYLNSLIGGS
+460 LYARRDYLNSLIVGS
-475 NAEEVKAAYQDAAE
+475 NAEEVKSAYHDVVENAYQSFVRTMAGTNANYTFANTFDEFFASQYDEVDRAIRGVGDSSINLFDFGDMQDAAWSKLTE
-489 SAYSSFVSTMSDISD
+489 AMSLQ
-504 YTFADTLE
+504 TF
-512 GFMREAPDGSS
+512 
-523 QYNDIIRAR
+523 
-532 NGFYS
+532 
-537 EFHHTFTDL
+537 
-546 QEDAWEM
+546 
-553 LTDAMNLQSSDSSAA
+553 DSSAA

-573 DVNRQIEETN
+573 EVNRQIEETN
-583 DKLNENQTA
+583 DKLSENQTA

-604 RAHPEAEKQVKFNEA
+604 RAHPEAEEQVKFNEA

-629 LKSTVKDV
+629 LKTALKDV
-637 YTYQEDALKK
+637 DTYRADTLKK

-700 LQQAEASGVDVGI
+700 LQQAEAAGVDVGI

-752 ENAMAETKTRYT
+752 ENAMAETKTR
-764 LANDE
+764 LALADDE
-769 TYQSMLSTM
+769 TYQAMLETVQKSI
-778 EKALEAFDQKDAITA
+778 EAFEQKDEIAA
-793 YMAENDSAFL
+793 YMAENNNSLL
-803 AGIDDIRKTL
+803 AGIDDMRKTL

-820 NALLEQLGLKQID
+820 NALLEQLGFKPID
-833 YELKDKPWISD
+833 YEIKDKPWVHD
-844 FFVRGDADQRE
+844 FGGSRAGYADLFDDVAKDKNAFNKDE
-855 EDIAHE
+855 A
-861 KAAPTL
+861 KALHAI
-867 KEQAQARRAREQARA
+867 KARA

-902 AQRWNRLVEMKTQE
+902 AQRWNRLVKMKTQE

-989 NFFSAIE
+989 NVFSAIE

-1016 QSIFNALGEMME
+1016 QSIYNVFGEMME

-1044 NSDGVLFVQV
+1044 NSDGVLCVQV
-1054 TNPGEIANAVS
+1054 TNPAEIANAVS

-1080 KTVATAVAPIVN
+1080 KTVATEVAPIVN

>member
-13 IDTSGYTQDLNK
+13 IDTSGYTQELNK

-30 EQFQQEL
+30 QQFQQEL
-37 NSLAIHPT
+37 NSFAVHPT
-45 FDGGRFRSELQQAQQ
+45 FDAGRFRAELQQAQQ

-68 IQRLQQQIQSLQE
+68 IQRLQQQIQSLQQ

-95 LSGFLNRLDVIGDIA
+95 LSGFLSQLDVIGDIA
-110 SGQFLANMAV
+110 SGQFIANMAV
-120 NGINSIIDGVTGSID
+120 NGINSIIDGITGSID

-199 KVLQMS
+199 QVLQMS
-205 MDMAGLAADMAS
+205 IDMAGLAADMAS

-236 ENEPLKA
+236 ETEPLKA

-333 NNVLSDKSYQYTT
+333 NNVLSDKSYQYKD
-346 AEKIMQERDESIYD
+346 AEKIYTERNQALFD
-360 AKATYAQ
+360 AQATYAE
-367 SLTIV
+367 SMTIV
-372 NSMRNMEQESGKAV
+372 NAMRNMEDESGEAIKS
-386 KATKA
+386 TDA
-391 WQEALENLKNVMPG
+391 WRLAIEELINVMPG
-405 LSQYVDLTSDAIMGN
+405 LAQYVDLTSDAIIGN
-420 TERIKQYVD
+420 TESINQYVD
-429 TVNGVSL
+429 AVNGVSQ
-436 YGAHDTAVTDAQA
+436 YAAHENAVNDAA
-449 AVDETEKQLES
+449 ALVDADKQELAKLNAYNQYLQSIIDSAES
-460 LYARRDYLNSLIGGS
+460 GTIK
-475 NAEEVKAAYQDAAE
+475 AERKAALE
-489 SAYSSFVSTMSDISD
+489 RAYEYFKSTVPNLA
-504 YTFADTLE
+504 FADTWKE
-512 GFMREAPDGSS
+512 FTKSSPGNPS
-523 QYNDIIRAR
+523 QYTQQQNVQKGLKREYGYYQLTGTAADAWNQLMEAEEAYNNPSAYYIAQQQENQKQIEA
-532 NGFYS
+532 
-537 EFHHTFTDL
+537 TTQKL
-546 QEDAWEM
+546 QEDTKAY
-553 LTDAMNLQSSDSSAA
+553 
-568 AGELE
+568 
-573 DVNRQIEETN
+573 N
-583 DKLNENQTA
+583 D
-592 LARATAEWEAYK
+592 ATAAQNDFVESN
-604 RAHPEAEKQVKFNEA
+604 EKAKKQYDFDKAV
-619 IEDEKKALED
+619 EDEKKALED
-629 LKSTVKDV
+629 LKTALKDV
-637 YTYQEDALKK
+637 ETYRADTLKK

-700 LQQAEASGVDVGI
+700 LQQAEEAGVDVGI

-764 LANDE
+764 LADDE
-769 TYQSMLSTM
+769 TYQAMLETVQKS
-778 EKALEAFDQKDAITA
+778 LEAFEQKDEIAA
-793 YMAENDSAFL
+793 YMAENNNSLL
-803 AGIDDIRKTL
+803 AGIDKMRKTL
-813 ETEIPGI
+813 EAEIPGI
-820 NALLEQLGLKQID
+820 NALLEQLGFKQINYKIKNKPWVHD
-833 YELKDKPWISD
+833 YGGARAGYADLFADVAKDKNAFNKD
-844 FFVRGDADQRE
+844 EA
-855 EDIAHE
+855 
-861 KAAPTL
+861 KALHAI
-867 KEQAQARRAREQARA
+867 KARA

-902 AQRWNRLVEMKTQE
+902 AQRWNRLVEMKTQG

-1006 SRTIQEDFVT
+1006 NRTIQEDFVT

>member
-1 MAEAFELYASFK
+1 
-13 IDTSGYTQDLNK
+13 
-25 IRQEM
+25 
-30 EQFQQEL
+30 
-37 NSLAIHPT
+37 
-45 FDGGRFRSELQQAQQ
+45 
-60 QSTQATEE
+60 
-68 IQRLQQQIQSLQE
+68 
-81 AADGGGSGDSGGGV
+81 
-95 LSGFLNRLDVIGDIA
+95 
-110 SGQFLANMAV
+110 
-120 NGINSIIDGVTGSID
+120 
-135 ESIGLASDLVETQN
+135 
-149 VVDVTFE
+149 
-156 DSASTINKWAQEALN
+156 
-171 AYGITETKA
+171 
-180 KQYSSTLG
+180 
-188 AMLKSMGIADD
+188 
-199 KVLQMS
+199 
-205 MDMAGLAADMAS
+205 
-217 FYNLDHDTAFE
+217 
-228 KIRSGISG
+228 
-236 ENEPLKA
+236 
-243 LGINM
+243 M

-333 NNVLSDKSYQYTT
+333 NNVLSDKSYQYKD
-346 AEKIMQERDESIYD
+346 AEKIYTERNQALFD
-360 AKATYAQ
+360 AQATYAE
-367 SLTIV
+367 SMTIV
-372 NSMRNMEQESGKAV
+372 NAMRNMEDESGEAIKS
-386 KATKA
+386 TDA
-391 WQEALENLKNVMPG
+391 WRLAIEELINVMPG
-405 LSQYVDLTSDAIMGN
+405 LAQYVDLTSDAIIGN
-420 TERIKQYVD
+420 TESINQYVD
-429 TVNGVSL
+429 AVNGVSQ
-436 YGAHDTAVTDAQA
+436 YAAHENAVNDAA
-449 AVDETEKQLES
+449 ALVDADKQELAKLNEYNQYLQSIIDSAES
-460 LYARRDYLNSLIGGS
+460 GTIK
-475 NAEEVKAAYQDAAE
+475 AERKAALE
-489 SAYSSFVSTMSDISD
+489 RAYEYFKSTVPNLA
-504 YTFADTLE
+504 FADTWE
-512 GFMREAPDGSS
+512 EFTKSSPGNPS
-523 QYNDIIRAR
+523 QYTQQQNVQKGLKREYGYYQLTGTAADAWNQLMEAEEAYNNPSAYYIAQQQENQKQIEA
-532 NGFYS
+532 
-537 EFHHTFTDL
+537 TTQKL
-546 QEDAWEM
+546 QEDTKAY
-553 LTDAMNLQSSDSSAA
+553 
-568 AGELE
+568 
-573 DVNRQIEETN
+573 N
-583 DKLNENQTA
+583 D
-592 LARATAEWEAYK
+592 ATAAQNDFVESN
-604 RAHPEAEKQVKFNEA
+604 EKAKKQYDFDKAVEG
-619 IEDEKKALED
+619 EKKALED
-629 LKSTVKDV
+629 IKTALKDV
-637 YTYQEDALKK
+637 ETYRADTLKK

-658 MGYMV
+658 KGYMV

-700 LQQAEASGVDVGI
+700 LQQAEAAGVDVGI

-769 TYQSMLSTM
+769 TYQAMLATVQKS
-778 EKALEAFDQKDAITA
+778 LEAFAQKDAIAA
-793 YMAENDSAFL
+793 YMAENNSAVL
-803 AGIDDIRKTL
+803 AGIDTMRKTL
-813 ETEIPGI
+813 EAEIPGI

-861 KAAPTL
+861 KTAPTL

>member
-13 IDTSGYTQDLNK
+13 IDTSGYTQELNK

-30 EQFQQEL
+30 QQFQQEL

-45 FDGGRFRSELQQAQQ
+45 FDGGRFQTELQQAQQ

-68 IQRLQQQIQSLQE
+68 IKRLQQQIQSLQQ

-95 LSGFLNRLDVIGDIA
+95 LSGFLSQLDVIGDIA

-120 NGINSIIDGVTGSID
+120 NGINSIIDGVTGSIS
-135 ESIGLASDLVETQN
+135 ESIELASDLVETQN

-199 KVLQMS
+199 QVLQMS

-236 ENEPLKA
+236 ETEPLKA

-372 NSMRNMEQESGKAV
+372 NSMRNMEQESGEAV

-405 LSQYVDLTSDAIMGN
+405 LSQYVDLTSDAIVGN
-420 TERIKQYVD
+420 TERIEQYVD

-460 LYARRDYLNSLIGGS
+460 LYARRDYLNSLIAGG
-475 NAEEVKAAYQDAAE
+475 NAEEVKAAYHDVVE
-489 SAYSSFVSTMSDISD
+489 SAYQSFVRTMAETNAN
-504 YTFADTLE
+504 YTFSNTFDEFFA
-512 GFMREAPDGSS
+512 S
-523 QYNDIIRAR
+523 QYDEVDRAIRGVGDSSINLFDFGDMQAEAW
-532 NGFYS
+532 S
-537 EFHHTFTDL
+537 KLTEAMSLQTF
-546 QEDAWEM
+546 
-553 LTDAMNLQSSDSSAA
+553 DSSAA
-568 AGELE
+568 AEELE
-573 DVNRQIEETN
+573 EVNRQIEEN
-583 DKLNENQTA
+583 SDKLNENQTT
-592 LARATAEWEAYK
+592 LARAAAEREAYK
-604 RAHPEAEKQVKFNEA
+604 RAHPEVEEQVKFNEA

-629 LKSTVKDV
+629 LKTALKDV
-637 YTYQEDALKK
+637 DTYRADTLKK

-700 LQQAEASGVDVGI
+700 LKQAEAAGVDVGI

-752 ENAMAETKTRYT
+752 ENAMAETKTR
-764 LANDE
+764 LALADDE
-769 TYQSMLSTM
+769 TYQAMLETVQKS
-778 EKALEAFDQKDAITA
+778 LEAFEQKDAIAA
-793 YMAENDSAFL
+793 YMAENNSAVL
-803 AGIDDIRKTL
+803 AGINTMRKTL
-813 ETEIPGI
+813 EAEIPGI

-844 FFVRGDADQRE
+844 YFVRGDADQRE

-861 KAAPTL
+861 KTAPTL

-924 EQRMEENQRQREAE
+924 EQRMEENQRQREAA

-961 ANAAHPKFVPNTY
+961 ANEAHPKFVPNTY

-1006 SRTIQEDFVT
+1006 SRTIQEGFVT
-1016 QSIFNALGEMME
+1016 QSIFNTLGEMME

-1044 NSDGVLFVQV
+1044 NGDGVLFVQV
-1054 TNPGEIANAVS
+1054 TNPDEIANAVS

-1092 KIIGRG
+1092 KTIGRG

>member
-13 IDTSGYTQDLNK
+13 IDTSGYTQELNK

-45 FDGGRFRSELQQAQQ
+45 FDGGRFRTELQQAQQ

-68 IQRLQQQIQSLQE
+68 IQRLQQQIQSLQQ
-81 AADGGGSGDSGGGV
+81 AADGGSGDSGGGV
-95 LSGFLNRLDVIGDIA
+95 LSGFLSRLDVIGDIA

-199 KVLQMS
+199 QILQMS

-236 ENEPLKA
+236 ENEPLKT

-262 NKAFD
+262 TKTFD
-267 KMSQAEQATLRYQYL
+267 KMTQAEQATLRYQYL

-372 NSMRNMEQESGKAV
+372 NSMRNMEQESGEAV

-460 LYARRDYLNSLIGGS
+460 LYARRDYLNSLIVGS
-475 NAEEVKAAYQDAAE
+475 NAEEVKAAYHDVVE
-489 SAYSSFVSTMSDISD
+489 NAYQSFVRTMAGTNAN
-504 YTFADTLE
+504 YTFANTFDE
-512 GFMREAPDGSS
+512 FFAS
-523 QYNDIIRAR
+523 QYDEVDRAIRGVGDSSINLFDFGDMQAAAW
-532 NGFYS
+532 S
-537 EFHHTFTDL
+537 KLTEAMSLQTF
-546 QEDAWEM
+546 
-553 LTDAMNLQSSDSSAA
+553 DSSAA

-604 RAHPEAEKQVKFNEA
+604 RAHPEAEEQVKFNEA

-629 LKSTVKDV
+629 LKTALKDV
-637 YTYQEDALKK
+637 DTYRADTLKK

-700 LQQAEASGVDVGI
+700 LQQAEAAGVDVGI

-752 ENAMAETKTRYT
+752 ENAMAETKTR
-764 LANDE
+764 LALADDE
-769 TYQSMLSTM
+769 TYQAMLETVQKS
-778 EKALEAFDQKDAITA
+778 LEAFEQKDEIAA
-793 YMAENDSAFL
+793 YMAENNSAVL
-803 AGIDDIRKTL
+803 AGINTMRETL
-813 ETEIPGI
+813 EAEIPGI
-820 NALLEQLGLKQID
+820 NALLEQLGFKQID

-861 KAAPTL
+861 KTAPTL

-989 NFFSAIE
+989 NVFSAIE

>member
-13 IDTSGYTQDLNK
+13 IDTSGYTQELNK

-45 FDGGRFRSELQQAQQ
+45 FDGGRFRTELQQAQQ

-81 AADGGGSGDSGGGV
+81 AADGDSGGSGGGV
-95 LSGFLNRLDVIGDIA
+95 LSGFLSRLDVIGDIA

-120 NGINSIIDGVTGSID
+120 NGINSIIDGITGSID

-199 KVLQMS
+199 QVLQMS

-236 ENEPLKA
+236 ETEPLKA

-333 NNVLSDKSYQYTT
+333 NDVLSDKSYQYKD
-346 AEKIMQERDESIYD
+346 AEKIYTERNQALFD
-360 AKATYAQ
+360 AQATYAE
-367 SLTIV
+367 SMTIV
-372 NSMRNMEQESGKAV
+372 NAMRNMEDESGEAIKS
-386 KATKA
+386 TDA
-391 WQEALENLKNVMPG
+391 WRLAIEELINVMPG
-405 LSQYVDLTSDAIMGN
+405 LAQYVDLTSDAIIGN
-420 TERIKQYVD
+420 TESINQYVD
-429 TVNGVSL
+429 AVNGVSQ
-436 YGAHDTAVTDAQA
+436 YAAHENAVNDTAALVDA
-449 AVDETEKQLES
+449 DKQELAKLNAYNQYLQSIIDSAES
-460 LYARRDYLNSLIGGS
+460 GTIK
-475 NAEEVKAAYQDAAE
+475 AERKAALE
-489 SAYSSFVSTMSDISD
+489 RAYEYFKSTVPNLA
-504 YTFADTLE
+504 FADTWE
-512 GFMREAPDGSS
+512 EFTKSSPGNPS
-523 QYNDIIRAR
+523 QYTQQKNVQKGLKREYGYYQLTGTAADAWNQLMEAEEAYNNPSAYYIAQQQENQKQIEA
-532 NGFYS
+532 
-537 EFHHTFTDL
+537 TTQKL
-546 QEDAWEM
+546 QEDTKAY
-553 LTDAMNLQSSDSSAA
+553 
-568 AGELE
+568 
-573 DVNRQIEETN
+573 N
-583 DKLNENQTA
+583 D
-592 LARATAEWEAYK
+592 ATAAQNDFVESN
-604 RAHPEAEKQVKFNEA
+604 EKAKKQYDFDKAVK
-619 IEDEKKALED
+619 DEKKALED
-629 LKSTVKDV
+629 LKTALKDV
-637 YTYQEDALKK
+637 ETYRADTLKK
-647 AQEAYK
+647 AQEGYK

-700 LQQAEASGVDVGI
+700 LQQAEAAGVDVGI

-726 YLSRLLNLT
+726 YLTRLLNLT

-764 LANDE
+764 LADDE
-769 TYQSMLSTM
+769 TYQAMLETVKKS
-778 EKALEAFDQKDAITA
+778 LEAFQQAETITA
-793 YMAENDSAFL
+793 YMEENDSALL
-803 AGIDDIRKTL
+803 AGIDKMKETL
-813 ETEIPGI
+813 ESELPGI
-820 NALLEQLGLKQID
+820 NALLEKYGFGVQLSDLTPKYRTDYSTNETHYDFLGDISTGKGRAADAPLAVGGHLVEYWAPNPETNPQELADVLEKVREGNGYWDKVQEAADKAYENRKQVAKNLTFI
-833 YELKDKPWISD
+833 
-844 FFVRGDADQRE
+844 RE
-855 EDIAHE
+855 MHTTFETMQENYLTA
-861 KAAPTL
+861 L
-867 KEQAQARRAREQARA
+867 KE
-882 RSGYADMIE
+882 
-891 DGLMPDDIKAR
+891 
-902 AQRWNRLVEMKTQE
+902 
-916 MNDIVDIL
+916 
-924 EQRMEENQRQREAE
+924 
-938 EAEQWNNRATKDM
+938 
-951 PPLYMMDTII
+951 
-961 ANAAHPKFVPNTY
+961 
-974 IGAPSSEQQEKTTGG
+974 
-989 NFFSAIE
+989 
-996 SAIDAAKEIE
+996 
-1006 SRTIQEDFVT
+1006 RT
-1016 QSIFNALGEMME
+1016 
-1028 NYKESLRNN
+1028 
-1037 SAPNIFS
+1037 APNIT
-1044 NSDGVLFVQV
+1044 NNENGVLW
-1054 TNPGEIANAVS
+1054 TRIENPADIAKAVS
-1065 GLPPTTINN
+1065 GLPPMTIQNN
-1074 TFSVDG
+1074 FSVDG
-1080 KTVATAVAPIVN
+1080 KMIATAIAPYVN
-1092 KIIGRG
+1092 SAIGG
-1098 IRGNLMEVAR
+1098 TIRSNLMFTKWGD

>member
-13 IDTSGYTQDLNK
+13 IDTSGYTQELNK

-30 EQFQQEL
+30 QQFQQEL
-37 NSLAIHPT
+37 NSFAVHPT
-45 FDGGRFRSELQQAQQ
+45 FDAGRFRAELQQAQQ

-68 IQRLQQQIQSLQE
+68 IQRLQQQIQSLQQ

-95 LSGFLNRLDVIGDIA
+95 LSGFLSRLDVIGDIA
-110 SGQFLANMAV
+110 SGQFIANMAV
-120 NGINSIIDGVTGSID
+120 NGINSIIDGITGSID

-199 KVLQMS
+199 QVLQMS

-236 ENEPLKA
+236 ETEPLKA

-346 AEKIMQERDESIYD
+346 AEKIMQERDDAIYD

-372 NSMRNMEQESGKAV
+372 NSMRNMEQESGEAV

-460 LYARRDYLNSLIGGS
+460 LYARRDYLNSLIVGS
-475 NAEEVKAAYQDAAE
+475 NAEEVKAAYHDVVE
-489 SAYSSFVSTMSDISD
+489 NAYQSFVRTMAETNAN
-504 YTFADTLE
+504 YTFANTFDE
-512 GFMREAPDGSS
+512 FFAS
-523 QYNDIIRAR
+523 QYDEVDRAIRGVGDSSINLFDFGDMQAAAW
-532 NGFYS
+532 S
-537 EFHHTFTDL
+537 KLTEAMSLQTF
-546 QEDAWEM
+546 
-553 LTDAMNLQSSDSSAA
+553 DSSAA

-573 DVNRQIEETN
+573 EVNRQIEETH

-592 LARATAEWEAYK
+592 LARATAEREAYK
-604 RAHPEAEKQVKFNEA
+604 RAHPEAEEQVKFNEA

-629 LKSTVKDV
+629 LKTALKDV
-637 YTYQEDALKK
+637 DTYRADTLKK

-700 LQQAEASGVDVGI
+700 LQQAEAAGVDVGI

-764 LANDE
+764 LADDE
-769 TYQSMLSTM
+769 TYQAMLETVQ
-778 EKALEAFDQKDAITA
+778 KALEAFEQKDAIAA
-793 YMAENDSAFL
+793 YMAENNSAVL
-803 AGIDDIRKTL
+803 AGIDDMKKTL
-813 ETEIPGI
+813 VKEIPQI
-820 NALLEQLGLKQID
+820 NALLKILGFNNKIETKIHEWRTDFSQNETPYDFLGDISTGKGRAANAPLAVGGHLMEYWAPNPKTNPQELADVLAALEAKQKENQKVREGNGYWD
-833 YELKDKPWISD
+833 KVQEAADKAYENRKQVAENLTFI
-844 FFVRGDADQRE
+844 RE
-855 EDIAHE
+855 MHTTFETMQENYLTA
-861 KAAPTL
+861 L
-867 KEQAQARRAREQARA
+867 KER
-882 RSGYADMIE
+882 
-891 DGLMPDDIKAR
+891 K
-902 AQRWNRLVEMKTQE
+902 
-916 MNDIVDIL
+916 
-924 EQRMEENQRQREAE
+924 
-938 EAEQWNNRATKDM
+938 
-951 PPLYMMDTII
+951 
-961 ANAAHPKFVPNTY
+961 VPNIT
-974 IGAPSSEQQEKTTGG
+974 
-989 NFFSAIE
+989 
-996 SAIDAAKEIE
+996 
-1006 SRTIQEDFVT
+1006 
-1016 QSIFNALGEMME
+1016 
-1028 NYKESLRNN
+1028 NN
-1037 SAPNIFS
+1037 E
-1044 NSDGVLFVQV
+1044 DGVLWVRIE
-1054 TNPGEIANAVS
+1054 NPADVAKAVS
-1065 GLPPTTINN
+1065 GLPPTTIQNN
-1074 TFSVDG
+1074 FSVDG
-1080 KTVATAVAPIVN
+1080 KMIATAIAPYVN
-1092 KIIGRG
+1092 SAIGG
-1098 IRGNLMEVAR
+1098 TIRSNLMFKKWGD

>member
-13 IDTSGYTQDLNK
+13 IDTSGYTQELNK

-30 EQFQQEL
+30 QQFQQEL

-45 FDGGRFRSELQQAQQ
+45 FDGGRFRTELQQAQQ
-60 QSTQATEE
+60 QSTQAAEE
-68 IQRLQQQIQSLQE
+68 IQRLQQQIQSLQQ

-95 LSGFLNRLDVIGDIA
+95 LSGFLSRLDVIGDIA

-120 NGINSIIDGVTGSID
+120 NGINSIIDGVTGSIS

-199 KVLQMS
+199 QVLQMS

-236 ENEPLKA
+236 ETEPLKA

-346 AEKIMQERDESIYD
+346 AEKIMQERDDAIYD

-372 NSMRNMEQESGKAV
+372 NSMRSMEQESGEAV

-405 LSQYVDLTSDAIMGN
+405 LSQYVDLTSDAIKGN
-420 TERIKQYVD
+420 TEKIKQYVD

-460 LYARRDYLNSLIGGS
+460 LYARRDYLNSLIAGS
-475 NAEEVKAAYQDAAE
+475 NAEEVKAAYHDVVE
-489 SAYSSFVSTMSDISD
+489 SAYQSFVRTMAGTNAN
-504 YTFADTLE
+504 YTFANTFDE
-512 GFMREAPDGSS
+512 FFAS
-523 QYNDIIRAR
+523 QYDEVDRTIR
-532 NGFYS
+532 GVG
-537 EFHHTFTDL
+537 
-546 QEDAWEM
+546 
-553 LTDAMNLQSSDSSAA
+553 DSSINLFDFGDMQAA
-568 AGELE
+568 AWSKLTEAMSLQTFDSSSATGELE

-583 DKLNENQTA
+583 DKLSENQTA

-604 RAHPEAEKQVKFNEA
+604 RAHPEAEEQVKFNGA

-629 LKSTVKDV
+629 LKTAMKDV
-637 YTYQEDALKK
+637 DTYRADTLKK

-700 LQQAEASGVDVGI
+700 LQQAEAAGVDVGI

-752 ENAMAETKTRYT
+752 ENAMAETKTR
-764 LANDE
+764 LALADDE
-769 TYQSMLSTM
+769 TYQAMLKTVQKS
-778 EKALEAFDQKDAITA
+778 LEAFEQKDAIAA
-793 YMAENDSAFL
+793 YMAENKNAFL
-803 AGIDDIRKTL
+803 AGIDDLKKAL
-813 ETEIPGI
+813 EEELPGI
-820 NALLEQLGLKQID
+820 NELLEKYGFVKIKND
-833 YELKDKPWISD
+833 FEKKPWVHD
-844 FFVRGDADQRE
+844 FGGAREGYADMF
-855 EDIAHE
+855 DDVAND
-861 KAAPTL
+861 KNAFS
-867 KEQAQARRAREQARA
+867 KEQAKALHAIEARS

-916 MNDIVDIL
+916 MNDIVGIL
-924 EQRMEENQRQREAE
+924 EQRMEENQRQREEE
-938 EAEQWNNRATKDM
+938 EAAR
-951 PPLYMMDTII
+951 
-961 ANAAHPKFVPNTY
+961 
-974 IGAPSSEQQEKTTGG
+974 
-989 NFFSAIE
+989 
-996 SAIDAAKEIE
+996 AAKEA
-1006 SRTIQEDFVT
+1006 RD
-1016 QSIFNALGEMME
+1016 NALPKTWSDLSPIISTDEFK
-1028 NYKESLRNN
+1028 NAESYEPVSNEKT
-1037 SAPNIFS
+1037 NIFAVPKTNKQEGS
-1044 NSDGVLFVQV
+1044 HFETFDEYRTRTMLDNSRVMQD
-1054 TNPGEIANAVS
+1054 
-1065 GLPPTTINN
+1065 TINSMVETFKMTTQQSQTTQEVTISN
-1074 TFSVDG
+1074 PQDLAAYLQQPVTVVNNFSVDG
-1080 KTVATAVAPIVN
+1080 TSVATVIAPIVN
-1092 KIIGRG
+1092 KTIGRG

>member
-13 IDTSGYTQDLNK
+13 IDTSGYTQELNK

-30 EQFQQEL
+30 QQFQQEL
-37 NSLAIHPT
+37 NSFAVHPT
-45 FDGGRFRSELQQAQQ
+45 FDAGRFRAELQQAQQ

-68 IQRLQQQIQSLQE
+68 IQRLQQQIQSLQQ

-95 LSGFLNRLDVIGDIA
+95 LSGFLSRLDVIGDIA

-120 NGINSIIDGVTGSID
+120 NGINSIIDGITGSID
-135 ESIGLASDLVETQN
+135 ESIGFASDLVETQN

-199 KVLQMS
+199 QVLQMS

-236 ENEPLKA
+236 ETEPLKA
-243 LGINM
+243 LGLNL

-262 NKAFD
+262 TKTFD
-267 KMSQAEQATLRYQYL
+267 KMTQAEQATLRYQYL

-333 NNVLSDKSYQYTT
+333 NNVLSDKSYQYKD
-346 AEKIMQERDESIYD
+346 AEKIYTERNQALFD
-360 AKATYAQ
+360 AQATYAE
-367 SLTIV
+367 SMTIV
-372 NSMRNMEQESGKAV
+372 NAMRNMEDESGEAIKS
-386 KATKA
+386 TDA
-391 WQEALENLKNVMPG
+391 WRVAIEELINVMPG
-405 LSQYVDLTSDAIMGN
+405 LAQYVDLTSDAIIGN
-420 TERIKQYVD
+420 TESINQYVD
-429 TVNGVSL
+429 AVNGVSQ
-436 YGAHDTAVTDAQA
+436 YAAHENAVNDAA
-449 AVDETEKQLES
+449 ALVDADKQELAKLNAYNQYLQSIIDSAES
-460 LYARRDYLNSLIGGS
+460 GTIK
-475 NAEEVKAAYQDAAE
+475 AERKAALERAYEYFKSTVPNLAFANTWEEFTKSSPGNPSQYTQQQNVQKGLKREYGYYQLTGTAAE
-489 SAYSSFVSTMSDISD
+489 AWNQLMEAEQAYNNPSAYYI
-504 YTFADTLE
+504 AQQQE
-512 GFMREAPDGSS
+512 NQKQIEATT
-523 QYNDIIRAR
+523 QK
-532 NGFYS
+532 
-537 EFHHTFTDL
+537 L
-546 QEDAWEM
+546 QEDTKAY
-553 LTDAMNLQSSDSSAA
+553 
-568 AGELE
+568 
-573 DVNRQIEETN
+573 N
-583 DKLNENQTA
+583 D
-592 LARATAEWEAYK
+592 ATAAQNDFVESN
-604 RAHPEAEKQVKFNEA
+604 EKAKKQYDFDKAV
-619 IEDEKKALED
+619 EDEKKALED
-629 LKSTVKDV
+629 LKTALKDV
-637 YTYQEDALKK
+637 ETYRADTLKK

-663 THTQEEMKKLLDT
+663 THTRAEMDKLLAT

-700 LQQAEASGVDVGI
+700 LQQAEAAGVDVGI

-764 LANDE
+764 LADDE
-769 TYQSMLSTM
+769 TYQAMLETVQKS
-778 EKALEAFDQKDAITA
+778 LEAFEQKDAIAA
-793 YMAENDSAFL
+793 YMAENNSAVL
-803 AGIDDIRKTL
+803 AGINTMRETL
-813 ETEIPGI
+813 EAEIPGI
-820 NALLEQLGLKQID
+820 NALLEQFGFKQID
-833 YELKDKPWISD
+833 YELEDKPWISD

-861 KAAPTL
+861 KTAPTL

-989 NFFSAIE
+989 NVFSAIE

-1054 TNPGEIANAVS
+1054 TNPDEIANAVS

-1080 KTVATAVAPIVN
+1080 KTVATEVAPIVN

>member
-13 IDTSGYTQDLNK
+13 IDTSGYTQELNK

-68 IQRLQQQIQSLQE
+68 IKRLQQQIQSLQE

-95 LSGFLNRLDVIGDIA
+95 LSGFLSRLDVIGDIA

-120 NGINSIIDGVTGSID
+120 NGINSIIDGITGSID

-199 KVLQMS
+199 QVLQMS

-236 ENEPLKA
+236 ETEPLKA

-346 AEKIMQERDESIYD
+346 AEKIMQERDDAIYD

-372 NSMRNMEQESGKAV
+372 NSMRNMEQESGEAV

-460 LYARRDYLNSLIGGS
+460 LYARRDYLNSLIVGS
-475 NAEEVKAAYQDAAE
+475 NAEEVKAAYHDVVE
-489 SAYSSFVSTMSDISD
+489 NAYQSFVRTMAGTNAN
-504 YTFADTLE
+504 YTFANTFDE
-512 GFMREAPDGSS
+512 FFAS
-523 QYNDIIRAR
+523 QYDEVDRAIRGVGDSSINLFDFGDIQAAAW
-532 NGFYS
+532 S
-537 EFHHTFTDL
+537 KLTEAMSLQTF
-546 QEDAWEM
+546 
-553 LTDAMNLQSSDSSAA
+553 DSSAA

-583 DKLNENQTA
+583 DKLSENQTA

-604 RAHPEAEKQVKFNEA
+604 RAHPEAEEQVKFNEA

-629 LKSTVKDV
+629 LKTALKDV
-637 YTYQEDALKK
+637 ETYRADTLKK

-663 THTQEEMKKLLDT
+663 THTRAEMDKLLAT

-700 LQQAEASGVDVGI
+700 LQQAEAAGVDVGI

-764 LANDE
+764 LADDE
-769 TYQSMLSTM
+769 TYQAMLETVQKS
-778 EKALEAFDQKDAITA
+778 LEAFEQKDAIAA
-793 YMAENDSAFL
+793 YMAENNNSLL
-803 AGIDDIRKTL
+803 AGIDDMRKTL
-813 ETEIPGI
+813 EEEIPGI
-820 NALLEQLGLKQID
+820 NALLEQLGFKPID
-833 YELKDKPWISD
+833 YEIKDKPWVHD
-844 FFVRGDADQRE
+844 FGGSRAGYADLF
-855 EDIAHE
+855 DDVAKDKNAFNKD
-861 KAAPTL
+861 KAKAL
-867 KEQAQARRAREQARA
+867 HAIKARA

-989 NFFSAIE
+989 NVFSAIE

-1054 TNPGEIANAVS
+1054 TNPDEIANAVS

-1080 KTVATAVAPIVN
+1080 KTVATEVAPIVN

>member
-13 IDTSGYTQDLNK
+13 IDTSGYTQELNK

-45 FDGGRFRSELQQAQQ
+45 FDGGRFQAELQQAQQ

-68 IQRLQQQIQSLQE
+68 IKRLQQQIQSLQQ

-95 LSGFLNRLDVIGDIA
+95 LSGFLSSLDVIGDIA

-199 KVLQMS
+199 QVLQMS

-236 ENEPLKA
+236 ETEPLKA

-333 NNVLSDKSYQYTT
+333 NNVLSDKSYQQT
-346 AEKIMQERDESIYD
+346 AIEKIYSERDESLFD
-360 AKATYAQ
+360 AEVAYQ
-367 SLTIV
+367 RSLTIV
-372 NSMRNMEQESGKAV
+372 DSMRSIEDESGDAV
-386 KATKA
+386 KSTEEWRAA
-391 WQEALENLKNVMPG
+391 LEALKDVMPG
-405 LSQYVDLTSDAIMGN
+405 LSQYVDLTTDAIIGN
-420 TERIKQYVD
+420 DEAIQNYVD
-429 TVNGVSL
+429 TLHGVTKYNS
-436 YGAHDTAVTDAQA
+436 YEQAESDAQKRYDDLQTQIAEKEADIAKRELLIQSSDELQKLYDKRVEDAWRTYAQRYGYEPDYQTARNMPASYVRSYAYATGTTANPHANLGGLVTGLNAKQIYYFDLFRNAQNAAKDPLAQEKAELESEKEELAELVPQAEAAAVALDAVKKSREEYVNSPEGRKAKLNSDFKA
-449 AVDETEKQLES
+449 AVD
-460 LYARRDYLNSLIGGS
+460 
-475 NAEEVKAAYQDAAE
+475 AEMKALDDLKTALKDVDTYR
-489 SAYSSFVSTMSDISD
+489 
-504 YTFADTLE
+504 ADT
-512 GFMREAPDGSS
+512 
-523 QYNDIIRAR
+523 
-532 NGFYS
+532 
-537 EFHHTFTDL
+537 
-546 QEDAWEM
+546 
-553 LTDAMNLQSSDSSAA
+553 
-568 AGELE
+568 
-573 DVNRQIEETN
+573 
-583 DKLNENQTA
+583 
-592 LARATAEWEAYK
+592 
-604 RAHPEAEKQVKFNEA
+604 
-619 IEDEKKALED
+619 
-629 LKSTVKDV
+629 
-637 YTYQEDALKK
+637 LKK

-700 LQQAEASGVDVGI
+700 LQQAEAAGVDVGI

-752 ENAMAETKTRYT
+752 ENAMAKTKTR
-764 LANDE
+764 LALADDE
-769 TYQSMLSTM
+769 TYQAMLETVQKS
-778 EKALEAFDQKDAITA
+778 LEAFEQKDEIAA
-793 YMAENDSAFL
+793 YMAENNNSLL
-803 AGIDDIRKTL
+803 AGIDKMRKTL
-813 ETEIPGI
+813 EAEIPGI
-820 NALLEQLGLKQID
+820 NALLEQLGFKQID
-833 YELKDKPWISD
+833 YKIKDKPWVHD
-844 FFVRGDADQRE
+844 YGG
-855 EDIAHE
+855 
-861 KAAPTL
+861 
-867 KEQAQARRAREQARA
+867 ARA
-882 RSGYADMIE
+882 GYADMIE

-924 EQRMEENQRQREAE
+924 EQRMEGNQRQREAE

-989 NFFSAIE
+989 NVFSAIE

-1028 NYKESLRNN
+1028 NYKKSLRNN
-1037 SAPNIFS
+1037 SAPNIFN

-1054 TNPGEIANAVS
+1054 TNPSEIANAVS

-1080 KTVATAVAPIVN
+1080 KTVATEVAPIVN

>member
-13 IDTSGYTQDLNK
+13 IDTSGYTQELNK

-37 NSLAIHPT
+37 NSLSIHPT
-45 FDGGRFRSELQQAQQ
+45 FDGGRFRTELQQAQQ

-68 IQRLQQQIQSLQE
+68 IKRLQQQIQSLQE
-81 AADGGGSGDSGGGV
+81 AAEDSGDDSKNSITG
-95 LSGFLNRLDVIGDIA
+95 LLKRIGIVGEIA
-110 SGQFLANMAV
+110 SGQFLGNMFV
-120 NGINSIIDGVTGSID
+120 NGVNTVIDGVTGSIS
-135 ESIGLASDLVETQN
+135 ESIELASDLTETQN

-199 KVLQMS
+199 QVLQMS

-236 ENEPLKA
+236 ETEPLKA

-333 NNVLSDKSYQYTT
+333 NNVLSVQSYQYTD
-346 AEKIMQERDESIYD
+346 AAKNLIERNESIYE
-360 AKATYAQ
+360 AQATYAQ
-367 SLTIV
+367 SMTIM
-372 NSMRNMEQESGKAV
+372 NAMRNMEEESGDAIKSTNEW
-386 KATKA
+386 KD
-391 WQEALENLKNVMPG
+391 ALEDLKNVMPG
-405 LSQYVDLTSDAIMGN
+405 LARYVDLTSDAIVGN
-420 TERIKQYVD
+420 TESISKYVD
-429 TVNGVSL
+429 TLNGVSL
-436 YGAHDTAVTDAQA
+436 YEAHEEAV
-449 AVDETEKQLES
+449 
-460 LYARRDYLNSLIGGS
+460 S
-475 NAEEVKAAYQDAAE
+475 NAKEQLNQDKQYLAELEAQKRYIQEQIDAAGTETVKAANKAALDRAYAYFKSTVPYYDLADTYDEFVKYSFVHMSQRKDVERGRRGNRHSAYKKLNDTQEAAWQALLAAE
-489 SAYSSFVSTMSDISD
+489 NNYNDPTASLIEKLKELDSQIAETSVSINEETAAFEKLTAEQEEFNKANKEAKWQYDFNKSVDAQKQAFAD
-504 YTFADTLE
+504 LKTALGDLETYQADTLAK
-512 GFMREAPDGSS
+512 M
-523 QYNDIIRAR
+523 
-532 NGFYS
+532 
-537 EFHHTFTDL
+537 
-546 QEDAWEM
+546 
-553 LTDAMNLQSSDSSAA
+553 
-568 AGELE
+568 
-573 DVNRQIEETN
+573 
-583 DKLNENQTA
+583 
-592 LARATAEWEAYK
+592 
-604 RAHPEAEKQVKFNEA
+604 EKSYRG
-619 IEDEKKALED
+619 L
-629 LKSTVKDV
+629 
-637 YTYQEDALKK
+637 
-647 AQEAYK
+647 
-653 GVASG
+653 ASG
-658 MGYMV
+658 LGFMV
-663 THTQEEMKKLLDT
+663 THTEAEFDKLVSGK
-676 DYSKENVLSWYGT
+676 YSEKNVMGWFEN
-689 NADALHAYNDA
+689 NAESLKAYNDA
-700 LQQAEASGVDVGI
+700 LEQAKEAGYDPGI
-713 LSGLTTYSRDNDA
+713 LAQIAKYSTENDA
-726 YLSRLLNLT
+726 LLARYLSVADD
-735 PEEIKQLNAD
+735 PEKVKKINAG
-745 YQRARDE
+745 YQATIAE
-752 ENAMAETKTRYT
+752 ENRSAQIATDFEMASDEKYQSLVKIAEQYLELYNQSSEITSAMAKNKNAF
-764 LANDE
+764 LGGIDD
-769 TYQSMLSTM
+769 LK
-778 EKALEAFDQKDAITA
+778 KALE
-793 YMAENDSAFL
+793 EEL
-803 AGIDDIRKTL
+803 
-813 ETEIPGI
+813 PGI
-820 NALLEQLGLKQID
+820 NELLEKYGFVKIKND
-833 YELKDKPWISD
+833 FEKKPWIHD
-844 FFVRGDADQRE
+844 FGGAREGYADMF
-855 EDIAHE
+855 DDVAND
-861 KAAPTL
+861 KNAFS
-867 KEQAQARRAREQARA
+867 KEQAKALHAIEARS

-974 IGAPSSEQQEKTTGG
+974 IGAHSSEQQEKTTGG
-989 NFFSAIE
+989 NVFSAIE

>member
-13 IDTSGYTQDLNK
+13 IDTSGYTQELNK

-30 EQFQQEL
+30 QQFQQEL
-37 NSLAIHPT
+37 NSFAVHPT
-45 FDGGRFRSELQQAQQ
+45 FDAGRFRAELQQAQQ

-68 IQRLQQQIQSLQE
+68 IQRLQQQIQSLQQ

-95 LSGFLNRLDVIGDIA
+95 LSGFLSRLDVIGDIA
-110 SGQFLANMAV
+110 SGQFIANMAV
-120 NGINSIIDGVTGSID
+120 NGINSIIDGITGSID

-199 KVLQMS
+199 QVLQMS

-236 ENEPLKA
+236 ETEPLKA

-449 AVDETEKQLES
+449 AVNETEKQLES
-460 LYARRDYLNSLIGGS
+460 LYARRDYLNSLIVGS
-475 NAEEVKAAYQDAAE
+475 NAEEVKAAYHDVVE
-489 SAYSSFVSTMSDISD
+489 NAYQSFVRTMAETNAN
-504 YTFADTLE
+504 YTFANTFDE
-512 GFMREAPDGSS
+512 FFAS
-523 QYNDIIRAR
+523 QYDEVDRAIRGVGDSSINLFDFGDMQAAAW
-532 NGFYS
+532 S
-537 EFHHTFTDL
+537 KLTEAMSLQTF
-546 QEDAWEM
+546 
-553 LTDAMNLQSSDSSAA
+553 DSSAA

-583 DKLNENQTA
+583 DKLSENQTA

-629 LKSTVKDV
+629 LETALKDV
-637 YTYQEDALKK
+637 DTYRADTLKK

-700 LQQAEASGVDVGI
+700 LQQAESSGVDVGI

-764 LANDE
+764 LADDE
-769 TYQSMLSTM
+769 TYQAMLETVQKS
-778 EKALEAFDQKDAITA
+778 LEAFEQKDAIAA
-793 YMAENDSAFL
+793 YMAENNSAVL
-803 AGIDDIRKTL
+803 AGIDDMKQTL
-813 ETEIPGI
+813 VKEIPQI
-820 NALLEQLGLKQID
+820 NALLKILGFNNKIETKIHEWTTDFSQNETPYDFLGDISTGKGRAANAPLAVGGHLMKYWAPNPKTNPQELADVLAALEAKQKENQKVREGNGYWYKVQEAAD
-833 YELKDKPWISD
+833 KAYENRKQVAENLTFI
-844 FFVRGDADQRE
+844 RE
-855 EDIAHE
+855 MHTTLETMQENYLTA
-861 KAAPTL
+861 L
-867 KEQAQARRAREQARA
+867 KER
-882 RSGYADMIE
+882 
-891 DGLMPDDIKAR
+891 K
-902 AQRWNRLVEMKTQE
+902 
-916 MNDIVDIL
+916 
-924 EQRMEENQRQREAE
+924 
-938 EAEQWNNRATKDM
+938 
-951 PPLYMMDTII
+951 
-961 ANAAHPKFVPNTY
+961 
-974 IGAPSSEQQEKTTGG
+974 
-989 NFFSAIE
+989 
-996 SAIDAAKEIE
+996 
-1006 SRTIQEDFVT
+1006 
-1016 QSIFNALGEMME
+1016 
-1028 NYKESLRNN
+1028 
-1037 SAPNIFS
+1037 APNIT
-1044 NSDGVLFVQV
+1044 NNEDGVLWVRIE
-1054 TNPGEIANAVS
+1054 NPADVAKAVS
-1065 GLPPTTINN
+1065 GLPPTTIQNN
-1074 TFSVDG
+1074 FSVDG
-1080 KTVATAVAPIVN
+1080 KMIATAIAPYVN
-1092 KIIGRG
+1092 SAIGG
-1098 IRGNLMEVAR
+1098 TIRSNLMFKKWGD

>member
-13 IDTSGYTQDLNK
+13 IDTSGYTQELNK

-30 EQFQQEL
+30 QQFQQEL
-37 NSLAIHPT
+37 NSFAVHPT
-45 FDGGRFRSELQQAQQ
+45 FDGGRFQTELQQAQQ
-60 QSTQATEE
+60 QSTQAAEE
-68 IQRLQQQIQSLQE
+68 IQRLQQQIQSLQQ
-81 AADGGGSGDSGGGV
+81 AADGGSGDSGGGV
-95 LSGFLNRLDVIGDIA
+95 LSGFLSQLDVIGDIA

-120 NGINSIIDGVTGSID
+120 NGINSIIDGVTDSIS

-199 KVLQMS
+199 QVLQMS

-372 NSMRNMEQESGKAV
+372 NSMRNMEQESGEAV

-420 TERIKQYVD
+420 AERIKQYVD

-460 LYARRDYLNSLIGGS
+460 LYARRDYLNSLIAGS
-475 NAEEVKAAYQDAAE
+475 NAEEVKAAYHDVVE
-489 SAYSSFVSTMSDISD
+489 SAYQSFVRTMAGTNAN
-504 YTFADTLE
+504 YTFANTFDE
-512 GFMREAPDGSS
+512 FFAS
-523 QYNDIIRAR
+523 QYDEVDRAIR
-532 NGFYS
+532 GVG
-537 EFHHTFTDL
+537 
-546 QEDAWEM
+546 
-553 LTDAMNLQSSDSSAA
+553 DSSINLFDFGDMQAAAWSKLTEAMSLQTFDSSSA

-583 DKLNENQTA
+583 DKLSENQTA

-604 RAHPEAEKQVKFNEA
+604 RAHPEAEEQVKFNGA

-629 LKSTVKDV
+629 LKTALKDV
-637 YTYQEDALKK
+637 DTYRADTLKK

-700 LQQAEASGVDVGI
+700 LQQAEEAGVDVGI

-769 TYQSMLSTM
+769 TYQAMLETVQKS
-778 EKALEAFDQKDAITA
+778 LEAFEQKDAIAA
-793 YMAENDSAFL
+793 YMAENKNAFL
-803 AGIDDIRKTL
+803 AGIDDLKKAL
-813 ETEIPGI
+813 EEELPGI
-820 NALLEQLGLKQID
+820 NELLEKYGFVKIKND
-833 YELKDKPWISD
+833 FEKKPWVHD
-844 FFVRGDADQRE
+844 FGGAREGYADMF
-855 EDIAHE
+855 DDVAND
-861 KAAPTL
+861 KNAFS
-867 KEQAQARRAREQARA
+867 KEQAKALHAIEARS

-938 EAEQWNNRATKDM
+938 EAARAAKEARDNALPKTWSDLS
-951 PPLYMMDTII
+951 PII
-961 ANAAHPKFVPNTY
+961 
-974 IGAPSSEQQEKTTGG
+974 SSEEFQNAESYETVSNEKTTGG

-1006 SRTIQEDFVT
+1006 SRTIQEGFVT
-1016 QSIFNALGEMME
+1016 QSIFNTLGEMME
-1028 NYKESLRNN
+1028 NYKESLKNN

-1044 NSDGVLFVQV
+1044 NGDGVLFVQV
-1054 TNPGEIANAVS
+1054 TNPDEIANAVS

>member
-1 MAEAFELYASFK
+1 
-13 IDTSGYTQDLNK
+13 
-25 IRQEM
+25 
-30 EQFQQEL
+30 
-37 NSLAIHPT
+37 
-45 FDGGRFRSELQQAQQ
+45 
-60 QSTQATEE
+60 
-68 IQRLQQQIQSLQE
+68 
-81 AADGGGSGDSGGGV
+81 
-95 LSGFLNRLDVIGDIA
+95 
-110 SGQFLANMAV
+110 
-120 NGINSIIDGVTGSID
+120 
-135 ESIGLASDLVETQN
+135 
-149 VVDVTFE
+149 
-156 DSASTINKWAQEALN
+156 
-171 AYGITETKA
+171 
-180 KQYSSTLG
+180 
-188 AMLKSMGIADD
+188 
-199 KVLQMS
+199 
-205 MDMAGLAADMAS
+205 
-217 FYNLDHDTAFE
+217 
-228 KIRSGISG
+228 
-236 ENEPLKA
+236 
-243 LGINM
+243 M

-262 NKAFD
+262 TKTFD
-267 KMSQAEQATLRYQYL
+267 KMTQAEQATLRYQYL

-372 NSMRNMEQESGKAV
+372 NSMRNMEQESGEAV

-460 LYARRDYLNSLIGGS
+460 LYARRDYLNSLIVGS
-475 NAEEVKAAYQDAAE
+475 NAEEVKAAYHDVVENAYQSFVRTMAGTNANYTFANTFDEFFASQYDEVDRAIRGVGDSSINLFDFGDMQDAAWSKLTE
-489 SAYSSFVSTMSDISD
+489 AMSLQ
-504 YTFADTLE
+504 TF
-512 GFMREAPDGSS
+512 
-523 QYNDIIRAR
+523 
-532 NGFYS
+532 
-537 EFHHTFTDL
+537 
-546 QEDAWEM
+546 
-553 LTDAMNLQSSDSSAA
+553 DSSAA

-573 DVNRQIEETN
+573 EVNRQIEETN

-604 RAHPEAEKQVKFNEA
+604 RAHPEAEEQVKFNEA

-629 LKSTVKDV
+629 LKTALKDV
-637 YTYQEDALKK
+637 ETYRADTLKK

-700 LQQAEASGVDVGI
+700 LQQAEAAGVDVGI

-764 LANDE
+764 LADDE
-769 TYQSMLSTM
+769 TYQAMLETVQ
-778 EKALEAFDQKDAITA
+778 KLLEAFDQKDEITA
-793 YMAENDSAFL
+793 YMAENNSAFL
-803 AGIDDIRKTL
+803 SGIDDMKQTL
-813 ETEIPGI
+813 VKEIPQI
-820 NALLEQLGLKQID
+820 NALLKILGFNNKIETKIHEWTTDFSQNETPYDFLGDISTGKGRAANAPLAVGGHLMEYWAPNPETNPQELADVHAALEAKQKENQKVREGNGYWD
-833 YELKDKPWISD
+833 KAQEAADKAYENRKQVAEKLTFI
-844 FFVRGDADQRE
+844 RE
-855 EDIAHE
+855 MHTTFETMQENYLTA
-861 KAAPTL
+861 L
-867 KEQAQARRAREQARA
+867 KER
-882 RSGYADMIE
+882 
-891 DGLMPDDIKAR
+891 K
-902 AQRWNRLVEMKTQE
+902 
-916 MNDIVDIL
+916 
-924 EQRMEENQRQREAE
+924 
-938 EAEQWNNRATKDM
+938 
-951 PPLYMMDTII
+951 
-961 ANAAHPKFVPNTY
+961 
-974 IGAPSSEQQEKTTGG
+974 
-989 NFFSAIE
+989 
-996 SAIDAAKEIE
+996 
-1006 SRTIQEDFVT
+1006 
-1016 QSIFNALGEMME
+1016 
-1028 NYKESLRNN
+1028 
-1037 SAPNIFS
+1037 APNIT
-1044 NSDGVLFVQV
+1044 NNENGVLWVRIE
-1054 TNPGEIANAVS
+1054 NPADVAKAVS
-1065 GLPPTTINN
+1065 GLPPTTIQNN
-1074 TFSVDG
+1074 FSVDG
-1080 KTVATAVAPIVN
+1080 KMIATAIAPYVN
-1092 KIIGRG
+1092 SAIGG
-1098 IRGNLMEVAR
+1098 TIRSNLMFAKWGD

>member
-13 IDTSGYTQDLNK
+13 IDTSGYTQELNK

-30 EQFQQEL
+30 QQFQQEL
-37 NSLAIHPT
+37 NSFAVHPT
-45 FDGGRFRSELQQAQQ
+45 FDAGRFRAELQQAQQ

-68 IQRLQQQIQSLQE
+68 IQRLQQQIQSLQQ
-81 AADGGGSGDSGGGV
+81 AADGVGSGDSGGGV
-95 LSGFLNRLDVIGDIA
+95 LSGFLGQLDVIGDIA
-110 SGQFLANMAV
+110 SGQFIANMAA
-120 NGINSIIDGVTGSID
+120 NGINSIIDGITGAID

-199 KVLQMS
+199 QVLQMS

-236 ENEPLKA
+236 ETEPLKA

-333 NNVLSDKSYQYTT
+333 NNVLSDKSYQQT
-346 AEKIMQERDESIYD
+346 AIEKIYSERDESLFD
-360 AKATYAQ
+360 AEVAYQ
-367 SLTIV
+367 RSLTIV
-372 NSMRNMEQESGKAV
+372 DSMRSIEDESGDAV
-386 KATKA
+386 KSTEEWRAA
-391 WQEALENLKNVMPG
+391 LEALKDVMPG
-405 LSQYVDLTSDAIMGN
+405 LSQYVDLTTDAIIGN
-420 TERIKQYVD
+420 DEAIQNYVD
-429 TVNGVSL
+429 TLHGVTKYNS
-436 YGAHDTAVTDAQA
+436 YDQAVSDAQKMY
-449 AVDETEKQLES
+449 D
-460 LYARRDYLNSLIGGS
+460 
-475 NAEEVKAAYQDAAE
+475 
-489 SAYSSFVSTMSDISD
+489 
-504 YTFADTLE
+504 
-512 GFMREAPDGSS
+512 
-523 QYNDIIRAR
+523 
-532 NGFYS
+532 
-537 EFHHTFTDL
+537 DL
-546 QEDAWEM
+546 QTQIAEKEADIAKRELLIQSSDELQKLYDKRAEDAWRTYAQRYDYEPDYQKARNM
-553 LTDAMNLQSSDSSAA
+553 PASDMRSYAYATVTGNPHNNLGGLVTGLNAEQIYYFDLFRNAQNAAKDPLAQEKAELESEKEELAELVPQAEAA
-568 AGELE
+568 AVALD
-573 DVNRQIEETN
+573 DVKKSREEYVN
-583 DKLNENQTA
+583 SPEGRKAKLNSDFKDA
-592 LARATAEWEAYK
+592 VDA
-604 RAHPEAEKQVKFNEA
+604 
-619 IEDEKKALED
+619 EKKALED
-629 LKSTVKDV
+629 LKTALKDV
-637 YTYQEDALKK
+637 DTYRADTLKK

-745 YQRARDE
+745 YQRVRDE
-752 ENAMAETKTRYT
+752 ENAMAETKTR
-764 LANDE
+764 LALADDE
-769 TYQSMLSTM
+769 TYQAMLETVQKS
-778 EKALEAFDQKDAITA
+778 LEAFEQKDEIAA
-793 YMAENDSAFL
+793 YMAENNNSLL
-803 AGIDDIRKTL
+803 AGIDKMRKTL
-813 ETEIPGI
+813 EAEIPGI
-820 NALLEQLGLKQID
+820 NALLEQLGFKQID
-833 YELKDKPWISD
+833 YKIKDKPWVHD
-844 FFVRGDADQRE
+844 YGGARAGYADLFADVAKDKNAFNKDE
-855 EDIAHE
+855 A
-861 KAAPTL
+861 KALHAI
-867 KEQAQARRAREQARA
+867 KARA

-989 NFFSAIE
+989 NVFSAIE

-1016 QSIFNALGEMME
+1016 QSIFNAFEEMTE

-1044 NSDGVLFVQV
+1044 NSDGILFVQV

>member
-1 MAEAFELYASFK
+1 
-13 IDTSGYTQDLNK
+13 
-25 IRQEM
+25 
-30 EQFQQEL
+30 
-37 NSLAIHPT
+37 
-45 FDGGRFRSELQQAQQ
+45 
-60 QSTQATEE
+60 
-68 IQRLQQQIQSLQE
+68 
-81 AADGGGSGDSGGGV
+81 
-95 LSGFLNRLDVIGDIA
+95 
-110 SGQFLANMAV
+110 
-120 NGINSIIDGVTGSID
+120 
-135 ESIGLASDLVETQN
+135 
-149 VVDVTFE
+149 
-156 DSASTINKWAQEALN
+156 
-171 AYGITETKA
+171 
-180 KQYSSTLG
+180 
-188 AMLKSMGIADD
+188 
-199 KVLQMS
+199 
-205 MDMAGLAADMAS
+205 
-217 FYNLDHDTAFE
+217 
-228 KIRSGISG
+228 
-236 ENEPLKA
+236 
-243 LGINM
+243 M

-333 NNVLSDKSYQYTT
+333 NNVLSDKSYQYKD
-346 AEKIMQERDESIYD
+346 AEKIYTERNQALFD
-360 AKATYAQ
+360 AQATYAE
-367 SLTIV
+367 SMTIV
-372 NSMRNMEQESGKAV
+372 NAMRNMEDESGEAIKS
-386 KATKA
+386 TDA
-391 WQEALENLKNVMPG
+391 WRLAIEELINVMPG
-405 LSQYVDLTSDAIMGN
+405 LAQYVDLTSDAIIGN
-420 TERIKQYVD
+420 TESINQYVD
-429 TVNGVSL
+429 AVNGVSQ
-436 YGAHDTAVTDAQA
+436 YAAHENAVNDAA
-449 AVDETEKQLES
+449 ALVDADKQELAKLNAYNQYLQSIIDSAES
-460 LYARRDYLNSLIGGS
+460 GTIK
-475 NAEEVKAAYQDAAE
+475 AERKAALE
-489 SAYSSFVSTMSDISD
+489 RAYEYFKSTVPNLA
-504 YTFADTLE
+504 FADTWE
-512 GFMREAPDGSS
+512 EFTKSSPGNPS
-523 QYNDIIRAR
+523 QYTQQQNVQKGLKREYGYYQLTGTAADAWNQLMEAEETYNNPSAYYIAQQQENQKQIEA
-532 NGFYS
+532 
-537 EFHHTFTDL
+537 TTQKL
-546 QEDAWEM
+546 QEDTKAY
-553 LTDAMNLQSSDSSAA
+553 
-568 AGELE
+568 
-573 DVNRQIEETN
+573 N
-583 DKLNENQTA
+583 D
-592 LARATAEWEAYK
+592 ATAAQNDFVESN
-604 RAHPEAEKQVKFNEA
+604 EKAKKQYDFDKAV
-619 IEDEKKALED
+619 EDEKKALED
-629 LKSTVKDV
+629 LKTALKDV
-637 YTYQEDALKK
+637 ETYRADTLKK

-663 THTQEEMKKLLDT
+663 THTRAEMDKLLAT

-700 LQQAEASGVDVGI
+700 LQQAEAAGVDVGI

-764 LANDE
+764 LADDE
-769 TYQSMLSTM
+769 TYQAMLETVQKS
-778 EKALEAFDQKDAITA
+778 LEAFEQKDAIAA
-793 YMAENDSAFL
+793 YMAENNSAVL
-803 AGIDDIRKTL
+803 AGINTMRETL
-813 ETEIPGI
+813 EAEIPGI
-820 NALLEQLGLKQID
+820 NALLEQLGFKQID
-833 YELKDKPWISD
+833 YELEDKPWISD

-861 KAAPTL
+861 KTAPTL

-989 NFFSAIE
+989 NVFSAIE

-1054 TNPGEIANAVS
+1054 TNPDEIANAVS

-1080 KTVATAVAPIVN
+1080 KTVATEVAPIVN

>member
-13 IDTSGYTQDLNK
+13 IDTSGYTQELNK

-30 EQFQQEL
+30 QQFQQEL
-37 NSLAIHPT
+37 NSFAVHPT
-45 FDGGRFRSELQQAQQ
+45 FDAGRFRAELQQAQQ

-95 LSGFLNRLDVIGDIA
+95 LSGFLSRLDVIGDIA

-199 KVLQMS
+199 QVLQMS

-236 ENEPLKA
+236 ETEPLKA

-460 LYARRDYLNSLIGGS
+460 LYARRDYLNSLIVGS
-475 NAEEVKAAYQDAAE
+475 NAEEVKAAYHDVVENAYQSFVRTMAGTNANYTFANTFDEFFASQYDEVDRAIRGVGDSSINLFDFGDMQDAAWSKLTE
-489 SAYSSFVSTMSDISD
+489 AMSLQ
-504 YTFADTLE
+504 TF
-512 GFMREAPDGSS
+512 
-523 QYNDIIRAR
+523 
-532 NGFYS
+532 
-537 EFHHTFTDL
+537 
-546 QEDAWEM
+546 
-553 LTDAMNLQSSDSSAA
+553 DSSAA

-573 DVNRQIEETN
+573 DVNRQIAETN

-592 LARATAEWEAYK
+592 LARATAEREAYK
-604 RAHPEAEKQVKFNEA
+604 RAHPEAEEQVKFNEA
-619 IEDEKKALED
+619 VENEKKALED
-629 LKSTVKDV
+629 LKTALKDV
-637 YTYQEDALKK
+637 DTYRADTLKK

-700 LQQAEASGVDVGI
+700 LQQAEAAGVDVGI

-764 LANDE
+764 LADDE
-769 TYQSMLSTM
+769 TYQAMLETVQKS
-778 EKALEAFDQKDAITA
+778 LEAFEQKDAIAA
-793 YMAENDSAFL
+793 YMAENNSAVL
-803 AGIDDIRKTL
+803 AGIDDMKQTL
-813 ETEIPGI
+813 VKEIPQI
-820 NALLEQLGLKQID
+820 NALLKILGFNNKIETKIHEWRTDFSQNETPYDFLGDISTGKGRAANAPLAVGGHLMEYWAPNPKTNPQELADVLAALEAKQKENQKVREGNGYWD
-833 YELKDKPWISD
+833 KVQEAADKAYENRKQVAENLTFI
-844 FFVRGDADQRE
+844 RE
-855 EDIAHE
+855 MHTMLETMQENYLTA
-861 KAAPTL
+861 L
-867 KEQAQARRAREQARA
+867 KER
-882 RSGYADMIE
+882 
-891 DGLMPDDIKAR
+891 K
-902 AQRWNRLVEMKTQE
+902 
-916 MNDIVDIL
+916 
-924 EQRMEENQRQREAE
+924 
-938 EAEQWNNRATKDM
+938 
-951 PPLYMMDTII
+951 
-961 ANAAHPKFVPNTY
+961 
-974 IGAPSSEQQEKTTGG
+974 
-989 NFFSAIE
+989 
-996 SAIDAAKEIE
+996 
-1006 SRTIQEDFVT
+1006 
-1016 QSIFNALGEMME
+1016 
-1028 NYKESLRNN
+1028 
-1037 SAPNIFS
+1037 APNIT
-1044 NSDGVLFVQV
+1044 NNEDGVLWVRIE
-1054 TNPGEIANAVS
+1054 NPADVAKAVS
-1065 GLPPTTINN
+1065 GLPPTTIQNN
-1074 TFSVDG
+1074 FSVDG
-1080 KTVATAVAPIVN
+1080 KMIATAIAPYVN
-1092 KIIGRG
+1092 SAIGG
-1098 IRGNLMEVAR
+1098 TIRSNLMFKKWGD

>member
-13 IDTSGYTQDLNK
+13 IDTSGYTQELNK

-30 EQFQQEL
+30 QQFQQEL

-45 FDGGRFRSELQQAQQ
+45 FDGGRFRTELQQAQQ
-60 QSTQATEE
+60 QSTQAAEE
-68 IQRLQQQIQSLQE
+68 IQRLQQQIQSLQQ

-95 LSGFLNRLDVIGDIA
+95 LSGFLSRLDVIGDIA

-120 NGINSIIDGVTGSID
+120 NGINSIIDGVTGSIS

-199 KVLQMS
+199 QVLQMS

-228 KIRSGISG
+228 KISSGISG
-236 ENEPLKA
+236 ETEPLKA

-346 AEKIMQERDESIYD
+346 AEKIMQERDDAIYD

-372 NSMRNMEQESGKAV
+372 NSMRSMEQESGEAV

-405 LSQYVDLTSDAIMGN
+405 LSQYVDLTSDAIKGN
-420 TERIKQYVD
+420 TEKIKQYVD

-460 LYARRDYLNSLIGGS
+460 LYARRDYLNSLIAGS
-475 NAEEVKAAYQDAAE
+475 NAEEVKAAYHDVVE
-489 SAYSSFVSTMSDISD
+489 SAYQSFVRTMAGTNAN
-504 YTFADTLE
+504 YTFANTFDE
-512 GFMREAPDGSS
+512 FFAS
-523 QYNDIIRAR
+523 QYDEVDRAIR
-532 NGFYS
+532 GVG
-537 EFHHTFTDL
+537 
-546 QEDAWEM
+546 
-553 LTDAMNLQSSDSSAA
+553 DSSINLFDFGDMQAA
-568 AGELE
+568 AWSKLTEAMSLQTFDSSSATGELE

-583 DKLNENQTA
+583 DKLSENQTA

-604 RAHPEAEKQVKFNEA
+604 RAHPEAEEQVKFNGA

-629 LKSTVKDV
+629 LKTAMKDV
-637 YTYQEDALKK
+637 DTYRADTMKK

-700 LQQAEASGVDVGI
+700 LQQAEAAGVDVGI

-752 ENAMAETKTRYT
+752 ENAMAETKTR
-764 LANDE
+764 LALADDE
-769 TYQSMLSTM
+769 TYQAMLKTVQKS
-778 EKALEAFDQKDAITA
+778 LEAFEQKDAIAA
-793 YMAENDSAFL
+793 YMAENKNAFL
-803 AGIDDIRKTL
+803 AGIDDLKKAL
-813 ETEIPGI
+813 EEELPGI
-820 NALLEQLGLKQID
+820 NELLEKYGFVKIKND
-833 YELKDKPWISD
+833 FEKKPWVHD
-844 FFVRGDADQRE
+844 FGGAREGYADMF
-855 EDIAHE
+855 DDVAND
-861 KAAPTL
+861 KNAFS
-867 KEQAQARRAREQARA
+867 KEQAKALHAIEARS

-916 MNDIVDIL
+916 MNDIVGIL
-924 EQRMEENQRQREAE
+924 EQRMEENQRQREEE
-938 EAEQWNNRATKDM
+938 EAAR
-951 PPLYMMDTII
+951 
-961 ANAAHPKFVPNTY
+961 
-974 IGAPSSEQQEKTTGG
+974 
-989 NFFSAIE
+989 
-996 SAIDAAKEIE
+996 AAKEA
-1006 SRTIQEDFVT
+1006 RD
-1016 QSIFNALGEMME
+1016 NALPKTWSDLSPIISTDEFK
-1028 NYKESLRNN
+1028 NAESYEPVSNEKT
-1037 SAPNIFS
+1037 NIFAVPKTNKQEGS
-1044 NSDGVLFVQV
+1044 HFETFDEYRTRTMLDNSRVMQD
-1054 TNPGEIANAVS
+1054 
-1065 GLPPTTINN
+1065 TINSMVETFKMTTQQSQTTQEVTISN
-1074 TFSVDG
+1074 PQDLAAYLQQPVTVVNNFSVDG
-1080 KTVATAVAPIVN
+1080 TSVATVIAPIVN
-1092 KIIGRG
+1092 KTIGRG